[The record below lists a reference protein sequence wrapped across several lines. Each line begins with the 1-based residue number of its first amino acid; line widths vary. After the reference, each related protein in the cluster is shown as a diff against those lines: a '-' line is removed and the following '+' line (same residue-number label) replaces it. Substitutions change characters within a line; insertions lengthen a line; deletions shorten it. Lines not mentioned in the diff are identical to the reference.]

1 MIEYE
6 IPLVCLIFTSLITII
21 FFIKEKIEL
30 EENYYFKHVLIFTL
44 LVNISNFI
52 SHYFASI
59 YLVDTL
65 DSWYTQVFEIMNKI
79 GSWFIVT
86 ITFNVMSYILYI
98 SFEKYRNKFK
108 LYKNINYIILGIV
121 GILILLLD
129 FDVYKI
135 GAITSGKGSAVTLTF
150 SIVFINLIVAFI
162 ISMSQIKKF
171 DKRYYSIYVII
182 PLIIAL
188 GLFIMFHPEFN
199 IYDLILCLLCY
210 LMYFTVENPDLKT
223 IEQLNVAK
231 DQAERANRA
240 KSDFLSSMSHEIRTP
255 LNAIVGLSENLEERA
270 NCPKDMK
277 EDLKDIV
284 SASQTLLEIVGN
296 IMDINKIESEKMEIV
311 EIPYNFKEEVETLA
325 RVGST
330 RIGDK
335 PVELHVNIAEDIPYE
350 LLGDKAHI
358 KQIINNLLTNAIK
371 YTEKGHINLNVKCIN
386 KDDIC
391 KLIITV
397 QDSGRGIK
405 KEDIE
410 KLFTKFER
418 LDIER
423 NSTTEGTG
431 LGLAITKRLVE
442 MMGGKINVQSQY
454 GLGSI
459 FMVNIPQKIS
469 KISKPYKEITTN
481 ENIKSNIDY
490 INKKILIV
498 DDNKLNVKVAR
509 RVTDALNIK
518 KVDECYNGKECLE
531 MVSSN
536 NDYDIILMDIMMPV
550 MNGEEALK
558 KLKEING
565 FNTPVIALTADAV
578 AGSKEKYIKQGFVE
592 YLAKPFNKESLK
604 EKLDK
609 IFNNKEETSEDRWK
623 NVPKYEFGTTMETF
637 DEEIKEETNDSEKI
651 LEDAAIDYKVGLENF
666 GSTEMY
672 KQMLQDWY
680 NEVTEKW
687 DRIVSNKEN
696 MKEYSIDV
704 HSLKS
709 DSKYFGFTEL
719 AKLSLDHELKS
730 KDGDK
735 EYISKHFNELETEYK
750 RILEVVSK
758 YLNKTSK
765 N

>member
-1 MIEYE
+1 MANGY
-6 IPLVCLIFTSLITII
+6 LTIC
-21 FFIKEKIEL
+21 
-30 EENYYFKHVLIFTL
+30 
-44 LVNISNFI
+44 
-52 SHYFASI
+52 
-59 YLVDTL
+59 
-65 DSWYTQVFEIMNKI
+65 
-79 GSWFIVT
+79 
-86 ITFNVMSYILYI
+86 
-98 SFEKYRNKFK
+98 
-108 LYKNINYIILGIV
+108 
-121 GILILLLD
+121 
-129 FDVYKI
+129 
-135 GAITSGKGSAVTLTF
+135 
-150 SIVFINLIVAFI
+150 AFI
-162 ISMSQIKKF
+162 ISSIITYMFIRKKGVENF
-171 DKRYYSIYVII
+171 ETKIFKYMLLINIVESLTTTSIVINAITWNNLLLFKLLNKLDVILVVSWCSLLFYYIYSLNNRNLNAKKITFISNIIVYILALLLDVTIVNENGVLDSYGPLTTLGLVASCVYILGMIIVLLKYKNFKNNEKYIPLYFLIFFLIIVAVCRMII
-182 PLIIAL
+182 PQVNLISIV
-188 GLFIMFHPEFN
+188 FSIVDMIM
-199 IYDLILCLLCY
+199 I
-210 LMYFTVENPDLKT
+210 FTIENPDLKT

-296 IMDINKIESEKMEIV
+296 IMDISKIESEKMEIV
-311 EIPYNFKEEVETLA
+311 EIPYNFKEEVETLV
-325 RVGST
+325 RVSST

-350 LLGDKAHI
+350 LLGDKAHM

-371 YTEKGHINLNVKCIN
+371 YTEKGHVNLNVKCIN
-386 KDDIC
+386 RDDNC
-391 KLIITV
+391 NLIITV

-459 FMVNIPQKIS
+459 FMVNVPQKIS
-469 KISKPYKEITTN
+469 KMSKPYN
-481 ENIKSNIDY
+481 EALNKNDTSNNIDY
-490 INKKILIV
+490 INKKVLIV

-518 KVDECYNGKECLE
+518 KVDECYNGSECLN
-531 MVSSN
+531 MVASN

-558 KLKEING
+558 KLKEIDG

-578 AGSKEKYIKQGFVE
+578 SGSKEKYIKEGFAD
-592 YLAKPFNKESLK
+592 YLAKPFNKDSLK
-604 EKLDK
+604 LKLDK
-609 IFNNKEETSEDRWK
+609 IFNNEKESSEDRWK
-623 NVPKYEFGTTMETF
+623 DVPKYEFGADMKPL
-637 DEEIKEETNDSEKI
+637 DEEVAEEETNDNEKI
-651 LEDAAIDYKVGLENF
+651 LEDANIDYKVGLENF
-666 GSTEMY
+666 GSIEMY
-672 KQMLQDWY
+672 KEMLNDWFK
-680 NEVTEKW
+680 EIDEKW
-687 DRIVSNKEN
+687 NRIVSNKEN
-696 MKEYSIDV
+696 MKEYSVDV

-735 EYISKHFNELETEYK
+735 EYIKKHFDELETEYK
-750 RILEVVSK
+750 RIIDVVSK
-758 YLNKTSK
+758 YLNENK
-765 N
+765 

>member
-1 MIEYE
+1 MANGY
-6 IPLVCLIFTSLITII
+6 LTIC
-21 FFIKEKIEL
+21 
-30 EENYYFKHVLIFTL
+30 
-44 LVNISNFI
+44 
-52 SHYFASI
+52 
-59 YLVDTL
+59 
-65 DSWYTQVFEIMNKI
+65 
-79 GSWFIVT
+79 
-86 ITFNVMSYILYI
+86 
-98 SFEKYRNKFK
+98 
-108 LYKNINYIILGIV
+108 
-121 GILILLLD
+121 
-129 FDVYKI
+129 
-135 GAITSGKGSAVTLTF
+135 
-150 SIVFINLIVAFI
+150 AFI
-162 ISMSQIKKF
+162 ISSIITYMFIRKKGIENFETKIFKYMLLINIVESLTTTSIVVNAITWNNFLLFKLLNKLDVILVVSWCSLLFYYIYSLNNKNQLIKKITI
-171 DKRYYSIYVII
+171 STNIIIYILALLLDVTIVNENGILDSYGTLTSLGLIASCFYILGMVIVLFKYKNFKNNEKYI
-182 PLIIAL
+182 PLYFLIFFLIIVAICRMVIPQVNL
-188 GLFIMFHPEFN
+188 ISIVFSIVDMIM
-199 IYDLILCLLCY
+199 I
-210 LMYFTVENPDLKT
+210 FTIENPDLKT
-223 IEQLNVAK
+223 IEQLNIAK

-296 IMDINKIESEKMEIV
+296 IMDISKIESEKMEIV
-311 EIPYNFKEEVETLA
+311 EIPYDFKEEIETLA
-325 RVGST
+325 RVSST

-350 LLGDKAHI
+350 LLGDKAHM

-386 KDDIC
+386 RDDNC
-391 KLIITV
+391 NLIITV

-431 LGLAITKRLVE
+431 LGLAITKKLVE

-469 KISKPYKEITTN
+469 KMSKPYKDKESKNDTSN
-481 ENIKSNIDY
+481 NIDY
-490 INKKILIV
+490 INKKVLIV

-518 KVDECYNGKECLE
+518 KVDECYNGSECIN
-531 MVSSN
+531 MVASS
-536 NDYDIILMDIMMPV
+536 NDYDLILMDIMMPV

-558 KLKEING
+558 KLKEIDG

-578 AGSKEKYIKQGFVE
+578 AGSKEKYIKEGFAD
-592 YLAKPFNKESLK
+592 YLAKPFNKDGLK

-609 IFNNKEETSEDRWK
+609 IFNNEKETSEDRWK
-623 NVPKYEFGTTMETF
+623 DVPKYEFGANMKPL
-637 DEEIKEETNDSEKI
+637 EEEVKEETNDNEKI
-651 LEDAAIDYKVGLENF
+651 LEEANINYKVGLENF
-666 GSTEMY
+666 GSIEMY
-672 KQMLQDWY
+672 KEMLNDWFK
-680 NEVTEKW
+680 EIDEKW
-687 DRIVSNKEN
+687 NRIVSNREN
-696 MKEYSIDV
+696 MKEYSVDV

-719 AKLSLDHELKS
+719 AKLSLNHELKS

-735 EYISKHFNELETEYK
+735 SYVKEHFNELETEYK
-750 RILEVVSK
+750 RIIDVVSK
-758 YLNKTSK
+758 YLKENK
-765 N
+765 

>member
-1 MIEYE
+1 MANGY
-6 IPLVCLIFTSLITII
+6 LTIC
-21 FFIKEKIEL
+21 
-30 EENYYFKHVLIFTL
+30 
-44 LVNISNFI
+44 
-52 SHYFASI
+52 
-59 YLVDTL
+59 
-65 DSWYTQVFEIMNKI
+65 
-79 GSWFIVT
+79 
-86 ITFNVMSYILYI
+86 
-98 SFEKYRNKFK
+98 
-108 LYKNINYIILGIV
+108 
-121 GILILLLD
+121 
-129 FDVYKI
+129 
-135 GAITSGKGSAVTLTF
+135 
-150 SIVFINLIVAFI
+150 AFI
-162 ISMSQIKKF
+162 ISSIITYMFIRKKGIENFETKIFKYMLLINIVESLTTTSIVVNAITWNNLPLFKLLNKLDVILVVSWCSLLFYYIYSLNNKNQLIKKIII
-171 DKRYYSIYVII
+171 RTNIIIYILALLLDVTIVNENGILDSYGPLTSLGLIASCIYILGMIVVLLKYKNFKNNEKYI
-182 PLIIAL
+182 PLYFLIFFLIVVAICRMVIPKVNL
-188 GLFIMFHPEFN
+188 ISIVFSIVDMIM
-199 IYDLILCLLCY
+199 I
-210 LMYFTVENPDLKT
+210 FTIENPDLKT
-223 IEQLNVAK
+223 IEQLNIAK

-558 KLKEING
+558 KLKEIDG

-578 AGSKEKYIKQGFVE
+578 AGSKEKYIKQGFVD

-623 NVPKYEFGTTMETF
+623 NVPKYEFGTTMKTL

-651 LEDAAIDYKVGLENF
+651 LEDAAIDYKLGLENF

-709 DSKYFGFTEL
+709 DSKYFGFTDL

>member
-1 MIEYE
+1 MGGILLPAGSVFFSILLCFAYFLKRRYPLIENKIFSGMIIVSVIDSIIVTTLQLIASSHEISSITNVISMLNKIDFILLILFLNGILIYMLFIVNNYE
-6 IPLVCLIFTSLITII
+6 EEKSYRIIKGFALLDIIFAIIIAFLNVNVISMGNNYSVDGSAVIFTYLVCGTYAFLSILIA
-21 FFIKEKIEL
+21 
-30 EENYYFKHVLIFTL
+30 L
-44 LVNISNFI
+44 LNIRK
-52 SHYFASI
+52 A
-59 YLVDTL
+59 DRR
-65 DSWYTQVFEIMNKI
+65 
-79 GSWFIVT
+79 
-86 ITFNVMSYILYI
+86 YIPV
-98 SFEKYRNKFK
+98 
-108 LYKNINYIILGIV
+108 LGIV
-121 GILILLLD
+121 ILAIILMILFSLNPYLI
-129 FDVYKI
+129 VI
-135 GAITSGKGSAVTLTF
+135 SISLTF
-150 SIVFINLIVAFI
+150 
-162 ISMSQIKKF
+162 F
-171 DKRYYSIYVII
+171 D
-182 PLIIAL
+182 
-188 GLFIMFHPEFN
+188 
-199 IYDLILCLLCY
+199 Y
-210 LMYFTVENPDLKT
+210 LMYFTIENPDIRI

-296 IMDINKIESEKMEIV
+296 IMDISKIESEKMEIV

-325 RVGST
+325 RVSST

-350 LLGDKAHI
+350 LLGDKAHM

-371 YTEKGHINLNVKCIN
+371 YTEKGHVNLNVKCIN
-386 KDDIC
+386 RDDNC
-391 KLIITV
+391 NLIITV

-459 FMVNIPQKIS
+459 FMVNVPQKIS
-469 KISKPYKEITTN
+469 KMSKPYNEI
-481 ENIKSNIDY
+481 SNKNDTSNNVDY
-490 INKKILIV
+490 ISKKVLIV

-509 RVTDALNIK
+509 RVTAALNIK
-518 KVDECYNGKECLE
+518 KVDECYNGSECLN
-531 MVSSN
+531 MVASN

-558 KLKEING
+558 KLKEIDG

-578 AGSKEKYIKQGFVE
+578 SGSKEKYIKEGFAD
-592 YLAKPFNKESLK
+592 YLAKPFNKDSLK
-604 EKLDK
+604 LKLDK
-609 IFNNKEETSEDRWK
+609 IFNNEKESSEDKWK
-623 NVPKYEFGTTMETF
+623 DVPKYEFGADMKPL
-637 DEEIKEETNDSEKI
+637 EEEVTKEETNDDEKI
-651 LEDAAIDYKVGLENF
+651 LEDANIDYKVGLENF
-666 GSTEMY
+666 GSMEMY
-672 KQMLQDWY
+672 KEMLNDWFK
-680 NEVTEKW
+680 EIDEKW
-687 DRIVSNKEN
+687 NRIVSNKEN
-696 MKEYSIDV
+696 MKEYSVDV

-735 EYISKHFNELETEYK
+735 EYVKKHFDELENEYK
-750 RILEVVSK
+750 RIIDVVSK
-758 YLNKTSK
+758 YLNENK
-765 N
+765 

>member
-1 MIEYE
+1 MTSIYFT
-6 IPLVCLIFTSLITII
+6 ISGFFCIILLIILFFSKERINSKETKLYGLMLISSLIDVTLVIIELVLTGYFYNENTIIIVSILNKIDFIHYIVWPTMLFLYTFHITYSNIEKYAKLKGLLIILDI
-21 FFIKEKIEL
+21 FFIVLEFIFPIEIIKD
-30 EENYYFKHVLIFTL
+30 N
-44 LVNISNFI
+44 
-52 SHYFASI
+52 
-59 YLVDTL
+59 
-65 DSWYTQVFEIMNKI
+65 
-79 GSWFIVT
+79 
-86 ITFNVMSYILYI
+86 NVMGVTG
-98 SFEKYRNKFK
+98 
-108 LYKNINYIILGIV
+108 LG
-121 GILILLLD
+121 
-129 FDVYKI
+129 
-135 GAITSGKGSAVTLTF
+135 
-150 SIVFINLIVAFI
+150 
-162 ISMSQIKKF
+162 SQF
-171 DKRYYSIYVII
+171 TY
-182 PLIIAL
+182 IIAL
-188 GLFIMFHPEFN
+188 LYLVIMIIMLLIN
-199 IYDLILCLLCY
+199 IKKIAQKKYAPIYVLILMGIIAVIVRAINPTLIVIPAIVVYIDLI
-210 LMYFTVENPDLKT
+210 MYFTIENPDIKT

-296 IMDINKIESEKMEIV
+296 IMDISKIESEKMEIV

-325 RVGST
+325 RVSST

-335 PVELHVNIAEDIPYE
+335 PVELHTNIAEDIPYE
-350 LLGDKAHI
+350 LLGDKAHM

-386 KDDIC
+386 KDDTC

-418 LDIER
+418 LDVER

-469 KISKPYKEITTN
+469 KMSKPYKENTSKNDTSN
-481 ENIKSNIDY
+481 NIDY

-518 KVDECYNGKECLE
+518 KVDECYNGSECIN
-531 MVSSN
+531 MVASN

-578 AGSKEKYIKQGFVE
+578 AGSKEKYIKEGFAD
-592 YLAKPFNKESLK
+592 YLAKPFNKDGLK

-609 IFNNKEETSEDRWK
+609 IFNNEKESSEDRWRD
-623 NVPKYEFGTTMETF
+623 VPKYEFGAEMKPL
-637 DEEIKEETNDSEKI
+637 DEEEKEETNNNEKI
-651 LEDAAIDYKVGLENF
+651 LEDANIDYKVGLENF
-666 GSTEMY
+666 GSIEMY
-672 KQMLQDWY
+672 KEMLNDWFKEI
-680 NEVTEKW
+680 NEKW
-687 DRIVSNKEN
+687 NRIVSNKEN
-696 MKEYSIDV
+696 MKEYSVDV

-735 EYISKHFNELETEYK
+735 DYVKEHFNELEAEYK
-750 RILEVVSK
+750 RIIDVVSK
-758 YLNKTSK
+758 YIKENK
-765 N
+765 

>member
-1 MIEYE
+1 MGGILLPAGSVFFSILLCFAYFLKKRYPLIENKIFSGMIIVSVIDSIIVTTLQLIASSYE
-6 IPLVCLIFTSLITII
+6 ISSIINVISILNKIDFILLILFLNGILIYMLFIVNNYKKEKNYKIIKGFVLLDIIFVIIIAFLNVNVISMENNYSVDGSAVIFTYIVCGTYAFLSILIAILN
-21 FFIKEKIEL
+21 IKKAD
-30 EENYYFKHVLIFTL
+30 KR
-44 LVNISNFI
+44 
-52 SHYFASI
+52 
-59 YLVDTL
+59 
-65 DSWYTQVFEIMNKI
+65 
-79 GSWFIVT
+79 
-86 ITFNVMSYILYI
+86 YIPV
-98 SFEKYRNKFK
+98 
-108 LYKNINYIILGIV
+108 LGIV
-121 GILILLLD
+121 ILAIILMILFSLNPYLI
-129 FDVYKI
+129 VI
-135 GAITSGKGSAVTLTF
+135 SISLTF
-150 SIVFINLIVAFI
+150 
-162 ISMSQIKKF
+162 F
-171 DKRYYSIYVII
+171 D
-182 PLIIAL
+182 
-188 GLFIMFHPEFN
+188 
-199 IYDLILCLLCY
+199 Y
-210 LMYFTVENPDLKT
+210 LMYFTIENPDLKT

-277 EDLKDIV
+277 DDLKDIV

-296 IMDINKIESEKMEIV
+296 IMDISKIESEKMEIV

-325 RVGST
+325 RVSST

-350 LLGDKAHI
+350 LLGDKAHM

-371 YTEKGHINLNVKCIN
+371 YTEKGHINLNIKCIN
-386 KDDIC
+386 KEDTC
-391 KLIITV
+391 RLIITV

-418 LDIER
+418 LDVER

-469 KISKPYKEITTN
+469 KISKPYKEITTS
-481 ENIKSNIDY
+481 EDIKNNVDY

-550 MNGEEALK
+550 MNGEEALN

-578 AGSKEKYIKQGFVE
+578 AGSKEKYIKQGFAD
-592 YLAKPFNKESLK
+592 YLAKPFNKENLK

-609 IFNNKEETSEDRWK
+609 IFNKKEETSEDRWK
-623 NVPKYEFGTTMETF
+623 NVPKYEFGTTMETL
-637 DEEIKEETNDSEKI
+637 DEEIKEEINDNEKI
-651 LEDAAIDYKVGLENF
+651 LEDADIDYKIGLENF

>member
-1 MIEYE
+1 MANGY
-6 IPLVCLIFTSLITII
+6 LTIC
-21 FFIKEKIEL
+21 
-30 EENYYFKHVLIFTL
+30 
-44 LVNISNFI
+44 
-52 SHYFASI
+52 
-59 YLVDTL
+59 
-65 DSWYTQVFEIMNKI
+65 
-79 GSWFIVT
+79 
-86 ITFNVMSYILYI
+86 
-98 SFEKYRNKFK
+98 
-108 LYKNINYIILGIV
+108 
-121 GILILLLD
+121 
-129 FDVYKI
+129 
-135 GAITSGKGSAVTLTF
+135 
-150 SIVFINLIVAFI
+150 AFI
-162 ISMSQIKKF
+162 ISSIITYMFIRKKGIENFETKIFKYMLLINIVESLTTTSIVVNAITWNNLPLFKLLNKLDVILVVSWCSLLFYYIYSLNNKNQLIKKIII
-171 DKRYYSIYVII
+171 RTNIIIYILALLLDVTIVNENGILDSYGPLTSLGLIASCIYILGMIVVLLKYKNFKNNEKYI
-182 PLIIAL
+182 PLYFLIFFL
-188 GLFIMFHPEFN
+188 IMVAICRMVIPKVN
-199 IYDLILCLLCY
+199 LISIVFSIVD
-210 LMYFTVENPDLKT
+210 MIMIFTIENPDLKT
-223 IEQLNVAK
+223 IEQLNIAK

-498 DDNKLNVKVAR
+498 DDNKLNIKVAR

-623 NVPKYEFGTTMETF
+623 NVPKYEFGTTMKTL

-651 LEDAAIDYKVGLENF
+651 LEDAAIDYKLGLENF

-750 RILEVVSK
+750 RVLEVVSK

>member
-1 MIEYE
+1 MANGY
-6 IPLVCLIFTSLITII
+6 LTIC
-21 FFIKEKIEL
+21 
-30 EENYYFKHVLIFTL
+30 
-44 LVNISNFI
+44 
-52 SHYFASI
+52 
-59 YLVDTL
+59 
-65 DSWYTQVFEIMNKI
+65 
-79 GSWFIVT
+79 
-86 ITFNVMSYILYI
+86 
-98 SFEKYRNKFK
+98 
-108 LYKNINYIILGIV
+108 
-121 GILILLLD
+121 
-129 FDVYKI
+129 
-135 GAITSGKGSAVTLTF
+135 
-150 SIVFINLIVAFI
+150 AFI
-162 ISMSQIKKF
+162 ISSIITYMFIRKKGVENF
-171 DKRYYSIYVII
+171 ETKIFKYMLLINIVESLTTTSIVINAITWNNLLLFKLLNKLDVILVVSWCSLLFYYIYSLNNRNLNAKKITFISNIIVYILALLLDVTIVNENGVLDSYGPLTTLGLVASCVYILGMIIVLLKYKNFKNNEKYIPLYFLIFFLIIVAVCRMII
-182 PLIIAL
+182 PQVNLISIV
-188 GLFIMFHPEFN
+188 FSIVDMIM
-199 IYDLILCLLCY
+199 I
-210 LMYFTVENPDLKT
+210 FTIENPDLKT

-296 IMDINKIESEKMEIV
+296 IMDISKIESEKMEIV
-311 EIPYNFKEEVETLA
+311 EIPYNFKEEVETLV
-325 RVGST
+325 RVSST

-350 LLGDKAHI
+350 LLGDKAHM

-371 YTEKGHINLNVKCIN
+371 YTEKGHVNLNVKCIN
-386 KDDIC
+386 RDDNC
-391 KLIITV
+391 NLIITV

-459 FMVNIPQKIS
+459 FMVNVPQKIS
-469 KISKPYKEITTN
+469 KMSKPYVDN
-481 ENIKSNIDY
+481 MSKSDTSNNIDY
-490 INKKILIV
+490 INKKVLIV

-518 KVDECYNGKECLE
+518 KVDECYNGSECLN
-531 MVSSN
+531 MVASN

-558 KLKEING
+558 KLKEIDG

-578 AGSKEKYIKQGFVE
+578 SGSKEKYIKEGFAD
-592 YLAKPFNKESLK
+592 YLAKPFNKDSLK
-604 EKLDK
+604 LKLDK
-609 IFNNKEETSEDRWK
+609 IFNNEKESSEDRWK
-623 NVPKYEFGTTMETF
+623 DVPKYEFGADMKPL
-637 DEEIKEETNDSEKI
+637 DEEVAEEETNDNEKI
-651 LEDAAIDYKVGLENF
+651 LEDANIDYKVGLENF
-666 GSTEMY
+666 GSIEMY
-672 KQMLQDWY
+672 KEMLNDWFK
-680 NEVTEKW
+680 EIDEKW
-687 DRIVSNKEN
+687 NRIVSNKEN
-696 MKEYSIDV
+696 MKEYSVDV

-735 EYISKHFNELETEYK
+735 EYVKKHFDELENEYK
-750 RILEVVSK
+750 RIIDVVSK
-758 YLNKTSK
+758 YLNENK
-765 N
+765 

>member
-1 MIEYE
+1 MANGY
-6 IPLVCLIFTSLITII
+6 LTIC
-21 FFIKEKIEL
+21 
-30 EENYYFKHVLIFTL
+30 
-44 LVNISNFI
+44 
-52 SHYFASI
+52 
-59 YLVDTL
+59 
-65 DSWYTQVFEIMNKI
+65 
-79 GSWFIVT
+79 
-86 ITFNVMSYILYI
+86 
-98 SFEKYRNKFK
+98 
-108 LYKNINYIILGIV
+108 
-121 GILILLLD
+121 
-129 FDVYKI
+129 
-135 GAITSGKGSAVTLTF
+135 
-150 SIVFINLIVAFI
+150 AFI
-162 ISMSQIKKF
+162 ISSIITYMFIRKKGIENFETKIFKYMLLINIVESLTTTSIVVNAITWNNLPLFKLLNKLDVILVVSWCSLLFYYIYSLNNKNQLIKKIII
-171 DKRYYSIYVII
+171 RTNIIIYILALLLDVTIVNENGILDSYGPLTSLGLIASCIYILGMIVVLLKYKNFKNNEKYI
-182 PLIIAL
+182 PLYFLIFFLIVVAICRMVIPKVNL
-188 GLFIMFHPEFN
+188 ISIVFSIVDMIM
-199 IYDLILCLLCY
+199 I
-210 LMYFTVENPDLKT
+210 FTIENPDLKT
-223 IEQLNVAK
+223 IEQLNIAK

-623 NVPKYEFGTTMETF
+623 NVPKYEFGTTMKTL

-687 DRIVSNKEN
+687 DRIISNKEN

>member
-1 MIEYE
+1 MANGY
-6 IPLVCLIFTSLITII
+6 LTIC
-21 FFIKEKIEL
+21 
-30 EENYYFKHVLIFTL
+30 
-44 LVNISNFI
+44 
-52 SHYFASI
+52 
-59 YLVDTL
+59 
-65 DSWYTQVFEIMNKI
+65 
-79 GSWFIVT
+79 
-86 ITFNVMSYILYI
+86 
-98 SFEKYRNKFK
+98 
-108 LYKNINYIILGIV
+108 
-121 GILILLLD
+121 
-129 FDVYKI
+129 
-135 GAITSGKGSAVTLTF
+135 
-150 SIVFINLIVAFI
+150 AFI
-162 ISMSQIKKF
+162 ISSIITYMFIRKKGIENFETKIFKYMLLINIVESLTTTSIVVNAITWNNLPLFKLLNKLDVILVVSWCSLLFYYIYSLNNKNQLIKKIII
-171 DKRYYSIYVII
+171 RTNIIIYILALLLDVTIVNENGILDSYGPLTSLGLIASCIYILGMIVVLLKYKNFKNNEKYI
-182 PLIIAL
+182 PLYFLIFFLIVVAICRMVIPKVNL
-188 GLFIMFHPEFN
+188 ISIVFSIVDMIM
-199 IYDLILCLLCY
+199 I
-210 LMYFTVENPDLKT
+210 FTIENPDLKT

-578 AGSKEKYIKQGFVE
+578 AGSKEKYIKQGFVD

-623 NVPKYEFGTTMETF
+623 NVPKYEFGTTMKTL

-651 LEDAAIDYKVGLENF
+651 LEDAAIDYKLGLENF

-709 DSKYFGFTEL
+709 DSKYFGFTDL

>member
-1 MIEYE
+1 MANVY
-6 IPLVCLIFTSLITII
+6 LTIC
-21 FFIKEKIEL
+21 
-30 EENYYFKHVLIFTL
+30 
-44 LVNISNFI
+44 
-52 SHYFASI
+52 
-59 YLVDTL
+59 
-65 DSWYTQVFEIMNKI
+65 
-79 GSWFIVT
+79 
-86 ITFNVMSYILYI
+86 
-98 SFEKYRNKFK
+98 
-108 LYKNINYIILGIV
+108 
-121 GILILLLD
+121 
-129 FDVYKI
+129 
-135 GAITSGKGSAVTLTF
+135 
-150 SIVFINLIVAFI
+150 AFI
-162 ISMSQIKKF
+162 ISSIITYMFIRKKGIENFETKIFKYMLLINIVESLTTTSIVVNAITWNNFLLFKLLNKLDVILVVSWCSLLFYYIYSLNNKNQLIKKITI
-171 DKRYYSIYVII
+171 STNIIIYILALLLDVTIVNENGILDSYGPLTNLGLIASCFYILGMVIVLFKYKNFKNNEKYI
-182 PLIIAL
+182 PLYFLIFFLIIVAICRMVIPQVNL
-188 GLFIMFHPEFN
+188 ISIVFSIVDMIM
-199 IYDLILCLLCY
+199 I
-210 LMYFTVENPDLKT
+210 FTIENPDLKT
-223 IEQLNVAK
+223 IEQLNIAK

-296 IMDINKIESEKMEIV
+296 IMDISKIESEKMEIV
-311 EIPYNFKEEVETLA
+311 EIPYDFKEEIETLA
-325 RVGST
+325 RVSST

-350 LLGDKAHI
+350 LLGDKAHM

-386 KDDIC
+386 RDDNC
-391 KLIITV
+391 NLIITV

-431 LGLAITKRLVE
+431 LGLAITKKLVE

-469 KISKPYKEITTN
+469 KMSKPYKDKESKNDTSN
-481 ENIKSNIDY
+481 NIDY
-490 INKKILIV
+490 INKKVLIV

-518 KVDECYNGKECLE
+518 KVDECYNGSECIN
-531 MVSSN
+531 MVASS
-536 NDYDIILMDIMMPV
+536 NDYDLILMDIMMPV

-558 KLKEING
+558 KLREIDG

-578 AGSKEKYIKQGFVE
+578 AGSKEKYIKEGFAD
-592 YLAKPFNKESLK
+592 YLAKPFNKDGLK

-609 IFNNKEETSEDRWK
+609 IFNNEKETSEDRWK
-623 NVPKYEFGTTMETF
+623 DVPKYEFGANMKPL
-637 DEEIKEETNDSEKI
+637 EEEVKEETNDNEKI
-651 LEDAAIDYKVGLENF
+651 LEEANINYKVGLENF
-666 GSTEMY
+666 GSIEMY
-672 KQMLQDWY
+672 KEMLNDWFK
-680 NEVTEKW
+680 EIDEKW
-687 DRIVSNKEN
+687 NRIVSNKEN
-696 MKEYSIDV
+696 MKEYSVDV

-719 AKLSLDHELKS
+719 AKLSLNHELKS
-730 KDGDK
+730 KEGDK
-735 EYISKHFNELETEYK
+735 SYVKEHFNELETEYK
-750 RILEVVSK
+750 RIIDVVSK
-758 YLNKTSK
+758 YLKENK
-765 N
+765 

>member
-1 MIEYE
+1 MANGYLTICAVIISSIITYMFIRKKGIENFETKIFKYMLLINIVE
-6 IPLVCLIFTSLITII
+6 SLTTTSIVVNAITWNNLLLFKLLNKLDVILVVSWCSLLFYYIYSLNNKNQLIKKITIS
-21 FFIKEKIEL
+21 
-30 EENYYFKHVLIFTL
+30 T
-44 LVNISNFI
+44 NII
-52 SHYFASI
+52 I
-59 YLVDTL
+59 
-65 DSWYTQVFEIMNKI
+65 
-79 GSWFIVT
+79 
-86 ITFNVMSYILYI
+86 YILA
-98 SFEKYRNKFK
+98 
-108 LYKNINYIILGIV
+108 
-121 GILILLLD
+121 LLLD
-129 FDVYKI
+129 VTIVNENGVLDSYGPLTSLGLIASCIYILGMIIVLLKYKNFKNNEKYI
-135 GAITSGKGSAVTLTF
+135 PLYFLIFFLIVVAICRMIIPQVNLISIVF
-150 SIVFINLIVAFI
+150 SIVD
-162 ISMSQIKKF
+162 M
-171 DKRYYSIYVII
+171 
-182 PLIIAL
+182 
-188 GLFIMFHPEFN
+188 IM
-199 IYDLILCLLCY
+199 
-210 LMYFTVENPDLKT
+210 MFTIENPDIKT

-296 IMDINKIESEKMEIV
+296 IMDISKIESEKMEIV

-325 RVGST
+325 RVSST

-350 LLGDKAHI
+350 LLGDKAHM

-386 KDDIC
+386 REDNC
-391 KLIITV
+391 NLIITV

-418 LDIER
+418 LDVER

-469 KISKPYKEITTN
+469 KMSKPYEDN
-481 ENIKSNIDY
+481 MSKSDTSNNIDY
-490 INKKILIV
+490 INKKVLIV

-518 KVDECYNGKECLE
+518 KVDECYNGSECLN
-531 MVSSN
+531 MVASN

-558 KLKEING
+558 KLKEIDG

-578 AGSKEKYIKQGFVE
+578 SGSKEKYIKEGFAD
-592 YLAKPFNKESLK
+592 YLAKPFNKDSLK
-604 EKLDK
+604 LKLDK
-609 IFNNKEETSEDRWK
+609 IFNNEKESSEDRWK
-623 NVPKYEFGTTMETF
+623 DVPKYEFGADMKPL
-637 DEEIKEETNDSEKI
+637 EEEVTEEETNDEEKV
-651 LEDAAIDYKVGLENF
+651 LEEANIDYKVGLENF
-666 GSTEMY
+666 GSIEMY
-672 KQMLQDWY
+672 KEMLNDWFK
-680 NEVTEKW
+680 EIDEKW
-687 DRIVSNKEN
+687 NRIVSNKEN
-696 MKEYSIDV
+696 MKEYSVDV

-735 EYISKHFNELETEYK
+735 EYVKKHFDELENEYK
-750 RILEVVSK
+750 RIIDVVSK
-758 YLNKTSK
+758 YLNENK
-765 N
+765 

>member
-1 MIEYE
+1 MANGY
-6 IPLVCLIFTSLITII
+6 LTIC
-21 FFIKEKIEL
+21 
-30 EENYYFKHVLIFTL
+30 
-44 LVNISNFI
+44 
-52 SHYFASI
+52 
-59 YLVDTL
+59 
-65 DSWYTQVFEIMNKI
+65 
-79 GSWFIVT
+79 
-86 ITFNVMSYILYI
+86 
-98 SFEKYRNKFK
+98 
-108 LYKNINYIILGIV
+108 
-121 GILILLLD
+121 
-129 FDVYKI
+129 
-135 GAITSGKGSAVTLTF
+135 
-150 SIVFINLIVAFI
+150 AFI
-162 ISMSQIKKF
+162 ISSIITYMFIRKKGIENFETKIFKYMLLINIVESLTTISIVVNAITWNNFLLFKLLNKLDVILVVSWCSLLFYYIYSLNNKNQLIKKITI
-171 DKRYYSIYVII
+171 STNIIIYILALLLDVTIVNENGILDSYGPLTNLGLIASCFYILGMVIVLFKYKNFKNNEKYI
-182 PLIIAL
+182 PLYFLIFFLIIVAICRMVIPQVNL
-188 GLFIMFHPEFN
+188 ISIVFSIVDMIM
-199 IYDLILCLLCY
+199 I
-210 LMYFTVENPDLKT
+210 FTIENPDLKT
-223 IEQLNVAK
+223 IEQLNIAK

-296 IMDINKIESEKMEIV
+296 IMDISKIESEKMEIV
-311 EIPYNFKEEVETLA
+311 EIPYDFKEEIETLA
-325 RVGST
+325 RVSST

-350 LLGDKAHI
+350 LLGDKAHM

-386 KDDIC
+386 RDDNC
-391 KLIITV
+391 NLIITV

-431 LGLAITKRLVE
+431 LGLAITKKLVE

-469 KISKPYKEITTN
+469 KMSKPYKDKESKNDTSN
-481 ENIKSNIDY
+481 NIDY
-490 INKKILIV
+490 INKKVLIV

-518 KVDECYNGKECLE
+518 KVDECYNGSECIN
-531 MVSSN
+531 MVASS
-536 NDYDIILMDIMMPV
+536 NDYDLILMDIMMPV

-558 KLKEING
+558 KLREIDG

-578 AGSKEKYIKQGFVE
+578 AGSKEKYIKEGFAD
-592 YLAKPFNKESLK
+592 YLAKPFNKDGLK

-609 IFNNKEETSEDRWK
+609 IFNNEKETSEDRWK
-623 NVPKYEFGTTMETF
+623 DVPKYEFGANMKPL
-637 DEEIKEETNDSEKI
+637 EEEVKEETNDNEKI
-651 LEDAAIDYKVGLENF
+651 LEEANINYKVGLENF
-666 GSTEMY
+666 GSIEMY
-672 KQMLQDWY
+672 KEMLNDWFK
-680 NEVTEKW
+680 EIDEKW
-687 DRIVSNKEN
+687 NRIVSNREN
-696 MKEYSIDV
+696 MKEYSVDV

-719 AKLSLDHELKS
+719 AKLSLNHELKS

-735 EYISKHFNELETEYK
+735 SYVKEHFNELETEYK
-750 RILEVVSK
+750 RIIDVVSK
-758 YLNKTSK
+758 YLKENK
-765 N
+765 

>member
-1 MIEYE
+1 MANGY
-6 IPLVCLIFTSLITII
+6 LTIC
-21 FFIKEKIEL
+21 
-30 EENYYFKHVLIFTL
+30 
-44 LVNISNFI
+44 
-52 SHYFASI
+52 
-59 YLVDTL
+59 
-65 DSWYTQVFEIMNKI
+65 
-79 GSWFIVT
+79 
-86 ITFNVMSYILYI
+86 
-98 SFEKYRNKFK
+98 
-108 LYKNINYIILGIV
+108 
-121 GILILLLD
+121 
-129 FDVYKI
+129 
-135 GAITSGKGSAVTLTF
+135 
-150 SIVFINLIVAFI
+150 AFI
-162 ISMSQIKKF
+162 ISSIITYMFIRKKGIENFETKIFKYMLLINIVESLTTTSIVVNAITWNNLPLFKLLNKLDVILVVSWCSLLFYYIYSLNNKNQLIKKIII
-171 DKRYYSIYVII
+171 RTNIIIYILALLLDVTIVNENGILDSYGPLTSLGLIASCIYILGMIVVLLKYKNFKNNEKYI
-182 PLIIAL
+182 PLYFLIFFLIVVAICRMVIPKVNL
-188 GLFIMFHPEFN
+188 ISIVFSIVDMIM
-199 IYDLILCLLCY
+199 I
-210 LMYFTVENPDLKT
+210 FTIENPDLKT
-223 IEQLNVAK
+223 IEQLNIAK

-498 DDNKLNVKVAR
+498 DDNKLNIKVAR

-623 NVPKYEFGTTMETF
+623 NVPKYEFGTTMETL
-637 DEEIKEETNDSEKI
+637 DEEIKEETNDNEKI
-651 LEDAAIDYKVGLENF
+651 LEDADIDYKIGLENF

>member
-1 MIEYE
+1 MANGY
-6 IPLVCLIFTSLITII
+6 LTIC
-21 FFIKEKIEL
+21 
-30 EENYYFKHVLIFTL
+30 
-44 LVNISNFI
+44 
-52 SHYFASI
+52 
-59 YLVDTL
+59 
-65 DSWYTQVFEIMNKI
+65 
-79 GSWFIVT
+79 
-86 ITFNVMSYILYI
+86 
-98 SFEKYRNKFK
+98 
-108 LYKNINYIILGIV
+108 
-121 GILILLLD
+121 
-129 FDVYKI
+129 
-135 GAITSGKGSAVTLTF
+135 
-150 SIVFINLIVAFI
+150 AFI
-162 ISMSQIKKF
+162 ISSIITYMFIRKKGVENF
-171 DKRYYSIYVII
+171 ETKIFKYMLLINIVESLTTTSIVINAITWNNLLLFKLLNKIDVILVVSWCSLLFYYIYSLNNRNPNAKKITFISNIIVYILALLLDVTIVNENGVLDSYGPLTTLGLAASCVYILGMIIVLLKYKNFKNNEKYIPLYFLIFFLIIVAVCRMII
-182 PLIIAL
+182 PQVNLVSIVFSIVDM
-188 GLFIMFHPEFN
+188 IM
-199 IYDLILCLLCY
+199 I
-210 LMYFTVENPDLKT
+210 FTIENPDLKT

-296 IMDINKIESEKMEIV
+296 IMDISKIESEKMEIV

-325 RVGST
+325 RVSST

-335 PVELHVNIAEDIPYE
+335 PIELHVNIAEDIPYE
-350 LLGDKAHI
+350 LLGDKAHM

-371 YTEKGHINLNVKCIN
+371 YTEKGHVNLNVKCIN
-386 KDDIC
+386 RDDNC
-391 KLIITV
+391 NLIITV

-459 FMVNIPQKIS
+459 FMVNVPQKIS
-469 KISKPYKEITTN
+469 KMSKPYNEIINKNDT
-481 ENIKSNIDY
+481 SNNVDY
-490 INKKILIV
+490 ISKKVLIV

-509 RVTDALNIK
+509 RVIDALNIK
-518 KVDECYNGKECLE
+518 KVDECYNGSECLN
-531 MVSSN
+531 MVASN

-558 KLKEING
+558 KLKEIDG

-578 AGSKEKYIKQGFVE
+578 SGSKEKYIKEGFTD
-592 YLAKPFNKESLK
+592 YLAKPFNKDSLK
-604 EKLDK
+604 LKLDK
-609 IFNNKEETSEDRWK
+609 IFNNEKESSEDRWK
-623 NVPKYEFGTTMETF
+623 DIPKYEFGADMKPL
-637 DEEIKEETNDSEKI
+637 EEEVTEEQTNDEEKI
-651 LEDAAIDYKVGLENF
+651 LEDANIDYKIGLENF
-666 GSTEMY
+666 GSMEMY
-672 KQMLQDWY
+672 KEMLNDWFK
-680 NEVTEKW
+680 EIDEKW
-687 DRIVSNKEN
+687 NRIVSNKEN
-696 MKEYSIDV
+696 MKEYSVDV

-735 EYISKHFNELETEYK
+735 EYIKKHFDELETEYK
-750 RILEVVSK
+750 RIIDVVSK
-758 YLNKTSK
+758 YLKENK
-765 N
+765 

>member
-1 MIEYE
+1 MGGILL
-6 IPLVCLIFTSLITII
+6 PACSI
-21 FFIKEKIEL
+21 FFSILLCFAYFLKKRYPIIE
-30 EENYYFKHVLIFTL
+30 
-44 LVNISNFI
+44 
-52 SHYFASI
+52 
-59 YLVDTL
+59 
-65 DSWYTQVFEIMNKI
+65 NKI
-79 GSWFIVT
+79 YSGMIIVSVVDSIIVT
-86 ITFNVMSYILYI
+86 ILQLMANYYEISSITRIISVLNKIDFVLLILFLNGILIYMLFIVNKYDEVKSYKIIKGFILLDIFFAILI
-98 SFEKYRNKFK
+98 SFLKVDIISIDNNYSVEGSAVIFTYIVCGIYAF
-108 LYKNINYIILGIV
+108 LSISIALLNIKKADKRYIPILGIV
-121 GILILLLD
+121 ILAIILMILFSFNPYL
-129 FDVYKI
+129 I
-135 GAITSGKGSAVTLTF
+135 IISISLTF
-150 SIVFINLIVAFI
+150 
-162 ISMSQIKKF
+162 F
-171 DKRYYSIYVII
+171 D
-182 PLIIAL
+182 
-188 GLFIMFHPEFN
+188 
-199 IYDLILCLLCY
+199 Y
-210 LMYFTVENPDLKT
+210 LMYFTIENPDLKT

-277 EDLKDIV
+277 DDLKDIV

-296 IMDINKIESEKMEIV
+296 IMDISKIESEKMEIV

-350 LLGDKAHI
+350 FLGDKAHI

-371 YTEKGHINLNVKCIN
+371 YTEKGHVNLNVKCIN
-386 KDDIC
+386 RDDNC
-391 KLIITV
+391 NLIITV

-459 FMVNIPQKIS
+459 FMVNVPQKIS
-469 KISKPYKEITTN
+469 KMSKPYNEITNKNDT
-481 ENIKSNIDY
+481 SNNVDY
-490 INKKILIV
+490 ISKKVLIV

-509 RVTDALNIK
+509 RVTAALNIK
-518 KVDECYNGKECLE
+518 KVDECYNGSECLN
-531 MVSSN
+531 MVASN

-558 KLKEING
+558 KLKEIDG

-578 AGSKEKYIKQGFVE
+578 SGSKEKYIKEGFAD
-592 YLAKPFNKESLK
+592 YLAKPFNKDSLK
-604 EKLDK
+604 LKLDK
-609 IFNNKEETSEDRWK
+609 IFNNEKESSEDKWK
-623 NVPKYEFGTTMETF
+623 DVPKYEFGADMKPL
-637 DEEIKEETNDSEKI
+637 EEEVTKEETNDDEKI
-651 LEDAAIDYKVGLENF
+651 LEDANIDYKVGLESF
-666 GSTEMY
+666 GSMEMY
-672 KQMLQDWY
+672 KEMLNDWFK
-680 NEVTEKW
+680 EIDEKW
-687 DRIVSNKEN
+687 NRIVSNKEN
-696 MKEYSIDV
+696 MKEYSVDV

-735 EYISKHFNELETEYK
+735 EYVKKHFDELENEYK
-750 RILEVVSK
+750 RIIDVVSK
-758 YLNKTSK
+758 YLNENK
-765 N
+765 

>member
-1 MIEYE
+1 MANGY
-6 IPLVCLIFTSLITII
+6 LTIC
-21 FFIKEKIEL
+21 
-30 EENYYFKHVLIFTL
+30 
-44 LVNISNFI
+44 
-52 SHYFASI
+52 
-59 YLVDTL
+59 
-65 DSWYTQVFEIMNKI
+65 
-79 GSWFIVT
+79 
-86 ITFNVMSYILYI
+86 
-98 SFEKYRNKFK
+98 
-108 LYKNINYIILGIV
+108 
-121 GILILLLD
+121 
-129 FDVYKI
+129 
-135 GAITSGKGSAVTLTF
+135 
-150 SIVFINLIVAFI
+150 AFI
-162 ISMSQIKKF
+162 ISSIITYMFIRKKGIENFETKIFKYMLLINIVESLTTTSIVVNAITWNNFLLFKLLNKLDVILVVSWCSLLFYYIYSLNNKNQLIKKITI
-171 DKRYYSIYVII
+171 STNIIIYILALLLDVTIVNENGILDSYGPLTNLGLIASCFYILGMVIVLFKYKNFKNNEKYI
-182 PLIIAL
+182 PLYFLIFFLIIVAICRMVIPQVNL
-188 GLFIMFHPEFN
+188 ISIVFSIVDMIM
-199 IYDLILCLLCY
+199 I
-210 LMYFTVENPDLKT
+210 FTIENPDLKT
-223 IEQLNVAK
+223 IEQLNIAK

-296 IMDINKIESEKMEIV
+296 IMDISKIESEKMEIV
-311 EIPYNFKEEVETLA
+311 EIPYDFKEEIETLA
-325 RVGST
+325 RVSST

-350 LLGDKAHI
+350 LLGDKAHM

-386 KDDIC
+386 RDDNC
-391 KLIITV
+391 NLIITV

-431 LGLAITKRLVE
+431 LGLAITKKLVE

-469 KISKPYKEITTN
+469 KMSKPYKDKESKNDTSN
-481 ENIKSNIDY
+481 NIDY
-490 INKKILIV
+490 INKKVLIV

-518 KVDECYNGKECLE
+518 KVDECYNGSECINI
-531 MVSSN
+531 VASS
-536 NDYDIILMDIMMPV
+536 NDYDLILMDIMMPV

-558 KLKEING
+558 KLKEIDG

-578 AGSKEKYIKQGFVE
+578 AGSKEKYIKEGFAD
-592 YLAKPFNKESLK
+592 YLAKPFNKDGLK

-609 IFNNKEETSEDRWK
+609 IFNNEKETSEDRWK
-623 NVPKYEFGTTMETF
+623 DVPKYEFGTNMKPLEEEVK
-637 DEEIKEETNDSEKI
+637 EEINDNEKI
-651 LEDAAIDYKVGLENF
+651 LEEANINYKVGLENF
-666 GSTEMY
+666 GSIEMY
-672 KQMLQDWY
+672 KEMLNDWFK
-680 NEVTEKW
+680 EIDEKW
-687 DRIVSNKEN
+687 NRIVSNKEN
-696 MKEYSIDV
+696 MKEYSVDV

-719 AKLSLDHELKS
+719 AKLSLNHELKS
-730 KDGDK
+730 KEGDK
-735 EYISKHFNELETEYK
+735 SYVKEHFNELETEYK
-750 RILEVVSK
+750 RIIDVVSK
-758 YLNKTSK
+758 YLKENK
-765 N
+765 

>member
-1 MIEYE
+1 MANGY
-6 IPLVCLIFTSLITII
+6 LTIC
-21 FFIKEKIEL
+21 
-30 EENYYFKHVLIFTL
+30 
-44 LVNISNFI
+44 
-52 SHYFASI
+52 
-59 YLVDTL
+59 
-65 DSWYTQVFEIMNKI
+65 
-79 GSWFIVT
+79 
-86 ITFNVMSYILYI
+86 
-98 SFEKYRNKFK
+98 
-108 LYKNINYIILGIV
+108 
-121 GILILLLD
+121 
-129 FDVYKI
+129 
-135 GAITSGKGSAVTLTF
+135 
-150 SIVFINLIVAFI
+150 AFI
-162 ISMSQIKKF
+162 ISSIITYMFIRKKGIENFETKIFKYMLLINIVESLTTTSIVVNAITWNNLLLFKLLNKLDVILVVSWCSLLFYYIYSLNNKNQLIKKITI
-171 DKRYYSIYVII
+171 STNIIIYILALLLDVTIVNENGVLDSYGPLTSLGLIASCIYILGMIVVLLKYKNFKNNEKYIPLYFLIFFLIVVAICRMII
-182 PLIIAL
+182 PQVNLISIV
-188 GLFIMFHPEFN
+188 FSIVDMIM
-199 IYDLILCLLCY
+199 I
-210 LMYFTVENPDLKT
+210 FTIENPDLKT

-296 IMDINKIESEKMEIV
+296 IMDISKIESEKMEIV

-325 RVGST
+325 RVSST
-330 RIGDK
+330 RLSNK

-350 LLGDKAHI
+350 LLGDKAHM

-386 KDDIC
+386 KDDNC

-418 LDIER
+418 LDVER

-459 FMVNIPQKIS
+459 FMVNVPQKIS
-469 KISKPYKEITTN
+469 KMSKPYKDNTSKNDTSN
-481 ENIKSNIDY
+481 NIDY
-490 INKKILIV
+490 INKKVLIV

-518 KVDECYNGKECLE
+518 KVDECYNGSECIN
-531 MVSSN
+531 MVASS

-550 MNGEEALK
+550 MNGEEAFK
-558 KLKEING
+558 KLKEIDG

-578 AGSKEKYIKQGFVE
+578 AGSKEKYIKEGFAD
-592 YLAKPFNKESLK
+592 YLAKPFNKEGLK

-609 IFNNKEETSEDRWK
+609 IFNNEKESSEDRWK
-623 NVPKYEFGTTMETF
+623 DVPKYEFGAEMKPL
-637 DEEIKEETNDSEKI
+637 DEEVKKENNDDEKV
-651 LEDAAIDYKVGLENF
+651 LADANIDYKVGLENF
-666 GSTEMY
+666 GSIEMY
-672 KQMLQDWY
+672 KEMLNDWFK
-680 NEVTEKW
+680 EIDEKW
-687 DRIVSNKEN
+687 NRIVSNKEN
-696 MKEYSIDV
+696 MKEYSVDV

-735 EYISKHFNELETEYK
+735 NYIKEHFNELETEYK
-750 RILEVVSK
+750 RIIDVVSK
-758 YLNKTSK
+758 YLKENK
-765 N
+765 

>member
-1 MIEYE
+1 MANGY
-6 IPLVCLIFTSLITII
+6 LTIC
-21 FFIKEKIEL
+21 
-30 EENYYFKHVLIFTL
+30 
-44 LVNISNFI
+44 
-52 SHYFASI
+52 
-59 YLVDTL
+59 
-65 DSWYTQVFEIMNKI
+65 
-79 GSWFIVT
+79 
-86 ITFNVMSYILYI
+86 
-98 SFEKYRNKFK
+98 
-108 LYKNINYIILGIV
+108 
-121 GILILLLD
+121 
-129 FDVYKI
+129 
-135 GAITSGKGSAVTLTF
+135 
-150 SIVFINLIVAFI
+150 AFI
-162 ISMSQIKKF
+162 ISSIITYMFIRKKGIENFETKIFKYMLLINIVESLTTTSIVVNAITWNNFLLFKLLNKLDVILVVSWCSLLFYYIYSLNNKNQLIKKITI
-171 DKRYYSIYVII
+171 STNIIIYILALLLDVTIVNENGILDSYGPLTNLGLIASCFYILGMVIVLFKYKNFKNNEKYI
-182 PLIIAL
+182 PLYFLIFFLIIVAICRMVIPQVNL
-188 GLFIMFHPEFN
+188 ISIVFSIVDMIM
-199 IYDLILCLLCY
+199 I
-210 LMYFTVENPDLKT
+210 FTIENPDLKT
-223 IEQLNVAK
+223 IEQLNIAK

-296 IMDINKIESEKMEIV
+296 IMDISKIESEKMEIV
-311 EIPYNFKEEVETLA
+311 EIPYDFKEEIETLA
-325 RVGST
+325 RVSST

-350 LLGDKAHI
+350 LLGDKAHM

-386 KDDIC
+386 RDDNC
-391 KLIITV
+391 NLIITV

-431 LGLAITKRLVE
+431 LGLAITKKLVE

-469 KISKPYKEITTN
+469 KMSKPYKDKESKNDTSN
-481 ENIKSNIDY
+481 NIDY
-490 INKKILIV
+490 INKKVLIV

-518 KVDECYNGKECLE
+518 KVDECYNGSECINI
-531 MVSSN
+531 VASS
-536 NDYDIILMDIMMPV
+536 NDYDLILMDIMMPV

-558 KLKEING
+558 KLKEIDG

-578 AGSKEKYIKQGFVE
+578 AGSKEKYIKEGFAD
-592 YLAKPFNKESLK
+592 YLAKPFNKDGLK

-609 IFNNKEETSEDRWK
+609 IFNNEKQTSEDRWK
-623 NVPKYEFGTTMETF
+623 DVPKYEFGTNMKPL
-637 DEEIKEETNDSEKI
+637 EEEVKEETNDNEKI
-651 LEDAAIDYKVGLENF
+651 LEEANINYKVGLENF
-666 GSTEMY
+666 GSIEMY
-672 KQMLQDWY
+672 KEMLNDWFK
-680 NEVTEKW
+680 EIDEKW
-687 DRIVSNKEN
+687 NRIVSNKEN
-696 MKEYSIDV
+696 MKEYSVDV

-719 AKLSLDHELKS
+719 AKLSLNHELKS

-735 EYISKHFNELETEYK
+735 SYVKEHFNELETEYK
-750 RILEVVSK
+750 RIIDVVSK
-758 YLNKTSK
+758 YLKENK
-765 N
+765 

>member
-1 MIEYE
+1 MSNGY
-6 IPLVCLIFTSLITII
+6 LTIC
-21 FFIKEKIEL
+21 
-30 EENYYFKHVLIFTL
+30 
-44 LVNISNFI
+44 
-52 SHYFASI
+52 
-59 YLVDTL
+59 
-65 DSWYTQVFEIMNKI
+65 
-79 GSWFIVT
+79 
-86 ITFNVMSYILYI
+86 
-98 SFEKYRNKFK
+98 
-108 LYKNINYIILGIV
+108 
-121 GILILLLD
+121 
-129 FDVYKI
+129 
-135 GAITSGKGSAVTLTF
+135 
-150 SIVFINLIVAFI
+150 AFI
-162 ISMSQIKKF
+162 ISSIITYMFVRKKGIENFETKIFKFMLLINIVESLTTTSIVVNAITWNNLILFKLLNKLDVILVVSWCSLLFYYIYSLNNKNQIIKKITF
-171 DKRYYSIYVII
+171 GANIIIYILALLLDVTIVNENGVLDSYGPLTSLGLIASCIYILGMIIIFFKYKNIKNNEKYI
-182 PLIIAL
+182 PLYFLIFFLIIVAICRIVIPQVNL
-188 GLFIMFHPEFN
+188 ISIVFSIVDMIM
-199 IYDLILCLLCY
+199 I
-210 LMYFTVENPDLKT
+210 FTIENPDLKT
-223 IEQLNVAK
+223 IEQLNIAK
-231 DQAERANRA
+231 DQAERANNA

-270 NCPKDMK
+270 NCPKEMK

-311 EIPYNFKEEVETLA
+311 EIPYNFKEEVETLV
-325 RVGST
+325 RVSST

-350 LLGDKAHI
+350 LLGDKAHM

-386 KDDIC
+386 KEDSC
-391 KLIITV
+391 RLIITV

-442 MMGGKINVQSQY
+442 MMGGNINVQSQY

-469 KISKPYKEITTN
+469 KMSKPYKDIIAKEENTN
-481 ENIKSNIDY
+481 NIDY
-490 INKKILIV
+490 INKKVLIV

-518 KVDECYNGKECLE
+518 KVDECYNGNECVKL
-531 MVSSN
+531 VASN

-558 KLKEING
+558 KLKEIEG

-578 AGSKEKYIKQGFVE
+578 AGSKEKYIKEGFAD
-592 YLAKPFNKESLK
+592 YLSKPFNKDNLK

-609 IFNNKEETSEDRWK
+609 IFNNETETPEDRWK
-623 NVPKYEFGTTMETF
+623 DVPKYEFGAELKPL
-637 DEEIKEETNDSEKI
+637 EEEVKEEQNNDEEKI
-651 LEDAAIDYKVGLENF
+651 LEDANIDYKVGLENF
-666 GSTEMY
+666 GSMEMY
-672 KQMLQDWY
+672 KEMLNDWY
-680 NEVTEKW
+680 KEIDEKW
-687 DRIVSNKEN
+687 NRIVSNKEN

-709 DSKYFGFTEL
+709 DSKYFGFTTL

-735 EYISKHFNELETEYK
+735 EYIKEHFNELETEYK
-750 RILEVVSK
+750 RIIDVVSK
-758 YLNKTSK
+758 YLNENK
-765 N
+765 

>member
-1 MIEYE
+1 MDTLLLPIAALMLTILLIVVFFSKKSVETEENKIYYKMLIINMISCIISIITYILVKTTNINIELVKITQKIYMLTLLLITLYVILYNIIVINANDNVKKKIDNVIWCTYVLFSIIILITPLNVINYDNVLDGNGLSYE
-6 IPLVCLIFTSLITII
+6 ITLFANVFYLLLIILSSIYISIKNRKNFIKDIPFLCLIILYIFGII
-21 FFIKEKIEL
+21 GRSFIPNVMFENFF
-30 EENYYFKHVLIFTL
+30 FSFTL
-44 LVNISNFI
+44 LI
-52 SHYFASI
+52 
-59 YLVDTL
+59 
-65 DSWYTQVFEIMNKI
+65 
-79 GSWFIVT
+79 
-86 ITFNVMSYILYI
+86 
-98 SFEKYRNKFK
+98 
-108 LYKNINYIILGIV
+108 
-121 GILILLLD
+121 
-129 FDVYKI
+129 
-135 GAITSGKGSAVTLTF
+135 
-150 SIVFINLIVAFI
+150 
-162 ISMSQIKKF
+162 
-171 DKRYYSIYVII
+171 
-182 PLIIAL
+182 
-188 GLFIMFHPEFN
+188 
-199 IYDLILCLLCY
+199 
-210 LMYFTVENPDLKT
+210 MYFTIENPDIKT

-255 LNAIVGLSENLEERA
+255 LNAIVGLSETLEERA

-296 IMDINKIESEKMEIV
+296 IMDISKIESEKMEIV
-311 EIPYNFKEEVETLA
+311 EIPYNFKEEVETLV
-325 RVGST
+325 RVSST

-350 LLGDKAHI
+350 LLGDKAHM

-386 KDDIC
+386 KEDSC
-391 KLIITV
+391 RLIITV

-459 FMVNIPQKIS
+459 FMVNVPQKIS
-469 KISKPYKEITTN
+469 KMSKPYVDN
-481 ENIKSNIDY
+481 MSKSDTSNNIDY
-490 INKKILIV
+490 INKKVLIV

-518 KVDECYNGKECLE
+518 KVDECYNGSECLN
-531 MVSSN
+531 MVASN

-558 KLKEING
+558 KLKEIDG

-578 AGSKEKYIKQGFVE
+578 SGSKEKYIKEGFAD
-592 YLAKPFNKESLK
+592 YLAKPFNKDSLK
-604 EKLDK
+604 LKLDK
-609 IFNNKEETSEDRWK
+609 IFNNEKESSEDRWK
-623 NVPKYEFGTTMETF
+623 DVPKYEFGADMKPL
-637 DEEIKEETNDSEKI
+637 DEEVAEEETNDNEKI
-651 LEDAAIDYKVGLENF
+651 LEDANIDYKVGLENF
-666 GSTEMY
+666 GSIEMY
-672 KQMLQDWY
+672 KEMLNDWFK
-680 NEVTEKW
+680 EIDEKW
-687 DRIVSNKEN
+687 NRIVSNKEN
-696 MKEYSIDV
+696 MKEYSVDV

-735 EYISKHFNELETEYK
+735 EYVKKHFDELENEYK
-750 RILEVVSK
+750 RIIDVVSK
-758 YLNKTSK
+758 YLNENK
-765 N
+765 

>member
-1 MIEYE
+1 MANGY
-6 IPLVCLIFTSLITII
+6 LTIC
-21 FFIKEKIEL
+21 
-30 EENYYFKHVLIFTL
+30 
-44 LVNISNFI
+44 
-52 SHYFASI
+52 
-59 YLVDTL
+59 
-65 DSWYTQVFEIMNKI
+65 
-79 GSWFIVT
+79 
-86 ITFNVMSYILYI
+86 
-98 SFEKYRNKFK
+98 
-108 LYKNINYIILGIV
+108 
-121 GILILLLD
+121 
-129 FDVYKI
+129 
-135 GAITSGKGSAVTLTF
+135 
-150 SIVFINLIVAFI
+150 AFI
-162 ISMSQIKKF
+162 ISSIITYMFIRKKGIENFETKIFKYMLLINIVESLTTTSIVVNAITWNNFLLFKLLNKLDVILVVSWCSLLFYYIYSLNNKNQLIKKITI
-171 DKRYYSIYVII
+171 STNIIIYILALLLDVTIVNENGILDSYGPLTNLGLIASCFYILGMVIVLFKYKNFKNNEKYI
-182 PLIIAL
+182 PLYFLIFFLIIVAICRMVIPQVNL
-188 GLFIMFHPEFN
+188 ISIVFSIVDMIM
-199 IYDLILCLLCY
+199 I
-210 LMYFTVENPDLKT
+210 FTIENPDLKT
-223 IEQLNVAK
+223 IEQLNIAK

-296 IMDINKIESEKMEIV
+296 IMDISKIESEKMEIV
-311 EIPYNFKEEVETLA
+311 EIPYDFKEEIETLA
-325 RVGST
+325 RVSST

-350 LLGDKAHI
+350 LLGDKAHM

-386 KDDIC
+386 RGDNC
-391 KLIITV
+391 NLIITV

-431 LGLAITKRLVE
+431 LGLAITKKLVE

-469 KISKPYKEITTN
+469 KMSKPYKDKESKNDTSN
-481 ENIKSNIDY
+481 NIDY
-490 INKKILIV
+490 INKKVLIV

-518 KVDECYNGKECLE
+518 KVDECYNGSECINI
-531 MVSSN
+531 VASS
-536 NDYDIILMDIMMPV
+536 NDYDLILMDIMMPV

-558 KLKEING
+558 KLKEIDG

-578 AGSKEKYIKQGFVE
+578 AGSKEKYIKEGFAD
-592 YLAKPFNKESLK
+592 YLAKPFNKDGLK

-609 IFNNKEETSEDRWK
+609 IFNNEKQTSEDRWK
-623 NVPKYEFGTTMETF
+623 DVPKYEFGTNMKPL
-637 DEEIKEETNDSEKI
+637 EEEVKEETNDNEKI
-651 LEDAAIDYKVGLENF
+651 LEEANINYKVGLENF
-666 GSTEMY
+666 GSIEMY
-672 KQMLQDWY
+672 KEMLNDWFK
-680 NEVTEKW
+680 EIDEKW
-687 DRIVSNKEN
+687 NRIVSNKEN
-696 MKEYSIDV
+696 MKEYSVDV

-719 AKLSLDHELKS
+719 AKLSLNHELKS
-730 KDGDK
+730 KEGDK
-735 EYISKHFNELETEYK
+735 SYVKEHFNELETEYK
-750 RILEVVSK
+750 RIIDVVSK
-758 YLNKTSK
+758 YLKENK
-765 N
+765 

>member
-1 MIEYE
+1 MANGY
-6 IPLVCLIFTSLITII
+6 LTIC
-21 FFIKEKIEL
+21 
-30 EENYYFKHVLIFTL
+30 
-44 LVNISNFI
+44 
-52 SHYFASI
+52 
-59 YLVDTL
+59 
-65 DSWYTQVFEIMNKI
+65 
-79 GSWFIVT
+79 
-86 ITFNVMSYILYI
+86 
-98 SFEKYRNKFK
+98 
-108 LYKNINYIILGIV
+108 
-121 GILILLLD
+121 
-129 FDVYKI
+129 
-135 GAITSGKGSAVTLTF
+135 
-150 SIVFINLIVAFI
+150 AFI
-162 ISMSQIKKF
+162 ISSIITYMFIRKKGIENFETKIFKYMLLINIVESLTTTSIVVNAITWNNFLLFKLLNKLDVILVVSWCSLLFYYIYSLNNKNQLIKKITI
-171 DKRYYSIYVII
+171 STNIIIYILALLLDVTIVNENGILDSYGPLTNLGLIASCFYILGMVIVLFKYKNFKNNEKYI
-182 PLIIAL
+182 PLYFLIFFLIIVAICRMVIPQVNL
-188 GLFIMFHPEFN
+188 ISIVFSIVDMIM
-199 IYDLILCLLCY
+199 I
-210 LMYFTVENPDLKT
+210 FTIENPDLKT
-223 IEQLNVAK
+223 IEQLNIAK

-296 IMDINKIESEKMEIV
+296 IMDISKIESEKMEIV
-311 EIPYNFKEEVETLA
+311 EIPYDFKEEIETLA
-325 RVGST
+325 RVSST

-350 LLGDKAHI
+350 LLGDKAHM

-386 KDDIC
+386 RDDNC
-391 KLIITV
+391 NLIITV

-431 LGLAITKRLVE
+431 LGLAITKKLVE

-469 KISKPYKEITTN
+469 KMSKPYKDKESKNDTSN
-481 ENIKSNIDY
+481 NIDY
-490 INKKILIV
+490 INKKVLIV

-518 KVDECYNGKECLE
+518 KVDECYNGSECIN
-531 MVSSN
+531 MVASS
-536 NDYDIILMDIMMPV
+536 NDYDLILMDIMMPV

-558 KLKEING
+558 KLREIDG

-578 AGSKEKYIKQGFVE
+578 AGSKEKYIKEGFAD
-592 YLAKPFNKESLK
+592 YLAKPFNKDGLK

-609 IFNNKEETSEDRWK
+609 IFNNEKETSEDRWK
-623 NVPKYEFGTTMETF
+623 DVPKYEFGANMKPL
-637 DEEIKEETNDSEKI
+637 EEEVKEETNDNEKI
-651 LEDAAIDYKVGLENF
+651 LEEANINYKVGLENF
-666 GSTEMY
+666 GSIEMY
-672 KQMLQDWY
+672 KEMLNDWFK
-680 NEVTEKW
+680 EIDEKW
-687 DRIVSNKEN
+687 NRIVSNKEN
-696 MKEYSIDV
+696 MKEYSVDV

-719 AKLSLDHELKS
+719 AKLSLNHELKS
-730 KDGDK
+730 KEGDK
-735 EYISKHFNELETEYK
+735 SYVKEHFNELETEYK
-750 RILEVVSK
+750 RIIDVVSK
-758 YLNKTSK
+758 YLKENK
-765 N
+765 

>member
-1 MIEYE
+1 MANGY
-6 IPLVCLIFTSLITII
+6 LTIC
-21 FFIKEKIEL
+21 
-30 EENYYFKHVLIFTL
+30 
-44 LVNISNFI
+44 
-52 SHYFASI
+52 
-59 YLVDTL
+59 
-65 DSWYTQVFEIMNKI
+65 
-79 GSWFIVT
+79 
-86 ITFNVMSYILYI
+86 
-98 SFEKYRNKFK
+98 
-108 LYKNINYIILGIV
+108 
-121 GILILLLD
+121 
-129 FDVYKI
+129 
-135 GAITSGKGSAVTLTF
+135 
-150 SIVFINLIVAFI
+150 AFI
-162 ISMSQIKKF
+162 ISSIITYMFIRKKGVENF
-171 DKRYYSIYVII
+171 ETKIFKYMLLINIVESLTTTSIVINAITWNNLLLFKLLNKIDVILVVSWCSLLFYYIYSLNNRNPNAKKITFISNIIVYILALLLDVTIVNENGVLDSYGPLTTLGLAASCVYILGMIIVLLKYKNFKNNEKYIPLYFLIFFLIIVAVCRMII
-182 PLIIAL
+182 PQVNLVSIVFSIVDM
-188 GLFIMFHPEFN
+188 IM
-199 IYDLILCLLCY
+199 I
-210 LMYFTVENPDLKT
+210 FTIENPDLKT

-296 IMDINKIESEKMEIV
+296 IMDISKIESEKMEIV
-311 EIPYNFKEEVETLA
+311 EIPYNFKEEIETLA
-325 RVGST
+325 RVLST

-350 LLGDKAHI
+350 LLGDKAHM

-386 KDDIC
+386 REDNC
-391 KLIITV
+391 NLIITV

-418 LDIER
+418 LDVER

-469 KISKPYKEITTN
+469 KMSKPYN
-481 ENIKSNIDY
+481 ETLNKNDTSNNIDY
-490 INKKILIV
+490 INKKVLIV

-518 KVDECYNGKECLE
+518 KVDECYNGSECVKL
-531 MVSSN
+531 VASN

-558 KLKEING
+558 KLKEIDG

-578 AGSKEKYIKQGFVE
+578 AGSKEKYIKEGFAD
-592 YLAKPFNKESLK
+592 YLAKPFNKDNLK
-604 EKLDK
+604 LKLDK
-609 IFNNKEETSEDRWK
+609 IFNNEKESSEDRWK
-623 NVPKYEFGTTMETF
+623 NVPKYEFGTDMKPL
-637 DEEIKEETNDSEKI
+637 EEVTEEETNDDEKI
-651 LEDAAIDYKVGLENF
+651 LEDANIDYKIGLENF
-666 GSTEMY
+666 GSIEMY
-672 KQMLQDWY
+672 KEMLNDWFK
-680 NEVTEKW
+680 EIDEKW
-687 DRIVSNKEN
+687 NRIVSNKDN
-696 MKEYSIDV
+696 MKEYSVDV

-735 EYISKHFNELETEYK
+735 EYIKKHFDELETEYK
-750 RILEVVSK
+750 RIIDVVSK
-758 YLNKTSK
+758 YLKENK
-765 N
+765 

>member
-1 MIEYE
+1 MANGY
-6 IPLVCLIFTSLITII
+6 LTIC
-21 FFIKEKIEL
+21 
-30 EENYYFKHVLIFTL
+30 
-44 LVNISNFI
+44 
-52 SHYFASI
+52 
-59 YLVDTL
+59 
-65 DSWYTQVFEIMNKI
+65 
-79 GSWFIVT
+79 
-86 ITFNVMSYILYI
+86 
-98 SFEKYRNKFK
+98 
-108 LYKNINYIILGIV
+108 
-121 GILILLLD
+121 
-129 FDVYKI
+129 
-135 GAITSGKGSAVTLTF
+135 
-150 SIVFINLIVAFI
+150 AFI
-162 ISMSQIKKF
+162 ISSIITYMFIRKKGIENFETKIFKYMLLINIVESLTTTSIVVNAITWNNLPLFKLLNKLDVILVVSWCSLLFYYIYSLNNKNQLIKKIII
-171 DKRYYSIYVII
+171 RTNIIIYILALLLDVTIVNENGILDSYGPLTSLGLIASCIYILGMIVVLLKYKNFKNNEKYI
-182 PLIIAL
+182 PLYFLIFFLIVVAICRMVIPKVNL
-188 GLFIMFHPEFN
+188 ISIVFSIVDMIM
-199 IYDLILCLLCY
+199 I
-210 LMYFTVENPDLKT
+210 FTIENPDLKT
-223 IEQLNVAK
+223 IEQLNIAK

-623 NVPKYEFGTTMETF
+623 NVPKYEFGTTMKTL

-651 LEDAAIDYKVGLENF
+651 LEDAAIDYKLGLENF

-709 DSKYFGFTEL
+709 DSKYFGFTDL
-719 AKLSLDHELKS
+719 AKLSLEHELKS

-750 RILEVVSK
+750 RVLEVVSK

>member
-1 MIEYE
+1 MANGY
-6 IPLVCLIFTSLITII
+6 LTIC
-21 FFIKEKIEL
+21 
-30 EENYYFKHVLIFTL
+30 
-44 LVNISNFI
+44 
-52 SHYFASI
+52 
-59 YLVDTL
+59 
-65 DSWYTQVFEIMNKI
+65 
-79 GSWFIVT
+79 
-86 ITFNVMSYILYI
+86 
-98 SFEKYRNKFK
+98 
-108 LYKNINYIILGIV
+108 
-121 GILILLLD
+121 
-129 FDVYKI
+129 
-135 GAITSGKGSAVTLTF
+135 
-150 SIVFINLIVAFI
+150 AFI
-162 ISMSQIKKF
+162 ISSIITYMFIRKKGIENFETKIFKYMLLINIVESLTTTSIVVNAITWNNLPLFKLLNKLDVILVVSWCSLLFYYIYSLNNKNQLIKKIII
-171 DKRYYSIYVII
+171 RTNIIIYILALLLDVTIVNENGILDSYGPLTSLGLIASCIYILGMIVVLLKYKNFKNNEKYI
-182 PLIIAL
+182 PLYFLIFFLIVVAICRMVIPKVNL
-188 GLFIMFHPEFN
+188 ISIVFSIVDMIM
-199 IYDLILCLLCY
+199 I
-210 LMYFTVENPDLKT
+210 FTIENPDLKT
-223 IEQLNVAK
+223 IEQLNIAK

-578 AGSKEKYIKQGFVE
+578 AGSKEKYIKQGFVD

-623 NVPKYEFGTTMETF
+623 NVPKYEFGTTMKTL

-651 LEDAAIDYKVGLENF
+651 LEDAAIDYKLGLENF

-709 DSKYFGFTEL
+709 DSKYFGFTDL

-735 EYISKHFNELETEYK
+735 EYINKHFNELETEYK

>member
-1 MIEYE
+1 MANGY
-6 IPLVCLIFTSLITII
+6 LTIC
-21 FFIKEKIEL
+21 
-30 EENYYFKHVLIFTL
+30 
-44 LVNISNFI
+44 
-52 SHYFASI
+52 
-59 YLVDTL
+59 
-65 DSWYTQVFEIMNKI
+65 
-79 GSWFIVT
+79 
-86 ITFNVMSYILYI
+86 
-98 SFEKYRNKFK
+98 
-108 LYKNINYIILGIV
+108 
-121 GILILLLD
+121 
-129 FDVYKI
+129 
-135 GAITSGKGSAVTLTF
+135 
-150 SIVFINLIVAFI
+150 AFI
-162 ISMSQIKKF
+162 ISSIITYMFIRKKGIENFETKIFKYMLLINIVESLTTTSIVVNAITWNNFLLFKLLNKLDVILVVSWCSLLFYYIYSLNNKNQLIKKITI
-171 DKRYYSIYVII
+171 STNIIIYILALLLDVTIVNENGILDSYGPLTNLGLIASCFYILGMVIVLFKYKNFKNNEKYI
-182 PLIIAL
+182 PLYFLIFFLIIVAICRMVIPQVNL
-188 GLFIMFHPEFN
+188 ISIVFSIVDMIM
-199 IYDLILCLLCY
+199 I
-210 LMYFTVENPDLKT
+210 FTIENPDLKT
-223 IEQLNVAK
+223 IEQLNIAK

-296 IMDINKIESEKMEIV
+296 IMDISKIESEKMEIV
-311 EIPYNFKEEVETLA
+311 EIPYDFKEEIETLA
-325 RVGST
+325 RVSST

-350 LLGDKAHI
+350 LLGDKAHM

-386 KDDIC
+386 RDDNC
-391 KLIITV
+391 NLIITV

-431 LGLAITKRLVE
+431 LGLAITKKLVE

-469 KISKPYKEITTN
+469 KMSKPYKDKESKNDTSN
-481 ENIKSNIDY
+481 NIDY
-490 INKKILIV
+490 INKKVLIV

-518 KVDECYNGKECLE
+518 KVDECYNGSECIN
-531 MVSSN
+531 MVASS
-536 NDYDIILMDIMMPV
+536 NDYDLILMDIMMPV

-558 KLKEING
+558 KLREIDG

-578 AGSKEKYIKQGFVE
+578 AGSKEKYIKEGFAD
-592 YLAKPFNKESLK
+592 YLAKPFNKDGLK

-609 IFNNKEETSEDRWK
+609 IFNNEKETSEDRWK
-623 NVPKYEFGTTMETF
+623 DVPKYEFGTNMKPLEEEVK
-637 DEEIKEETNDSEKI
+637 EEINDNEKI
-651 LEDAAIDYKVGLENF
+651 LEEANINYKVGLENF
-666 GSTEMY
+666 GSIEMY
-672 KQMLQDWY
+672 KEMLNDWFK
-680 NEVTEKW
+680 EIDEKW
-687 DRIVSNKEN
+687 NRIVSNKEN
-696 MKEYSIDV
+696 MKEYSVDV

-719 AKLSLDHELKS
+719 AKLSLNHELKS
-730 KDGDK
+730 KEGDK
-735 EYISKHFNELETEYK
+735 SYVKEHFNELETEYK
-750 RILEVVSK
+750 RIIDVVSK
-758 YLNKTSK
+758 YLKENK
-765 N
+765 

>member
-1 MIEYE
+1 MANGY
-6 IPLVCLIFTSLITII
+6 LTIC
-21 FFIKEKIEL
+21 
-30 EENYYFKHVLIFTL
+30 
-44 LVNISNFI
+44 
-52 SHYFASI
+52 
-59 YLVDTL
+59 
-65 DSWYTQVFEIMNKI
+65 
-79 GSWFIVT
+79 
-86 ITFNVMSYILYI
+86 
-98 SFEKYRNKFK
+98 
-108 LYKNINYIILGIV
+108 
-121 GILILLLD
+121 
-129 FDVYKI
+129 
-135 GAITSGKGSAVTLTF
+135 
-150 SIVFINLIVAFI
+150 AFI
-162 ISMSQIKKF
+162 ISSIITYMFIRKKGIENFETKIFKYMLLINIVESLTTTSIVVNAITWNNLPLFKLLNKLDVILVVSWCSLLFYYIYSLNNKNQLIKKIII
-171 DKRYYSIYVII
+171 RTNIIIYILALLLDVTIVNENGILDSYGPLTSLGLIASCIYILGMIVVLLKYKNFKNNEKYI
-182 PLIIAL
+182 PLYFLIFFLIVVAICRMVIPKVNL
-188 GLFIMFHPEFN
+188 ISIVFSIVDMIM
-199 IYDLILCLLCY
+199 I
-210 LMYFTVENPDLKT
+210 FTIENPDLKT
-223 IEQLNVAK
+223 IEQLNIAK

-498 DDNKLNVKVAR
+498 DDNKLNIKVAR

-623 NVPKYEFGTTMETF
+623 NVPKYEFGTTMKTL

-651 LEDAAIDYKVGLENF
+651 LEDAAIDYKLGLENF

>member
-1 MIEYE
+1 M
-6 IPLVCLIFTSLITII
+6 T
-21 FFIKEKIEL
+21 
-30 EENYYFKHVLIFTL
+30 
-44 LVNISNFI
+44 
-52 SHYFASI
+52 SI
-59 YLVDTL
+59 Y
-65 DSWYTQVFEIMNKI
+65 F
-79 GSWFIVT
+79 T
-86 ITFNVMSYILYI
+86 ISGF
-98 SFEKYRNKFK
+98 FC
-108 LYKNINYIILGIV
+108 
-121 GILILLLD
+121 ILLLVILFFSKKRIDSKETKLYGFMLISSLIDITLVIIELILTGYFYNESTMIIVSILNKID
-129 FDVYKI
+129 FIHYIVWPTMLFLYTFHVTYSNIEKYTKLKKVLIILDMFFIVLEFILPIEIIKDNNVMGVTGLGSQFTYLIALSYLVIMIIMLLINIKKI
-135 GAITSGKGSAVTLTF
+135 AQKKYAPIYVLILMGVIAVIVRAINPT
-150 SIVFINLIVAFI
+150 LIV
-162 ISMSQIKKF
+162 
-171 DKRYYSIYVII
+171 I
-182 PLIIAL
+182 PAIVVYI
-188 GLFIMFHPEFN
+188 
-199 IYDLILCLLCY
+199 DLI
-210 LMYFTVENPDLKT
+210 MYFTIENPDIKT

-296 IMDINKIESEKMEIV
+296 IMDISKIESEKMEIV

-325 RVGST
+325 RVSST

-335 PVELHVNIAEDIPYE
+335 PVELHTNIAEDIPYE
-350 LLGDKAHI
+350 LLGDKAHM

-386 KDDIC
+386 KDDTC

-469 KISKPYKEITTN
+469 KMSKPYKDNTSKNDTSN
-481 ENIKSNIDY
+481 NIDY
-490 INKKILIV
+490 INKKVLIV

-518 KVDECYNGKECLE
+518 KVDECYNGSECIN
-531 MVSSN
+531 MVASN

-558 KLKEING
+558 KLKEIDG
-565 FNTPVIALTADAV
+565 FNIPVIALTADAV
-578 AGSKEKYIKQGFVE
+578 AGSKEKYIKEGFAD
-592 YLAKPFNKESLK
+592 YLAKPFNKDGLK

-609 IFNNKEETSEDRWK
+609 IFNNEKETSEDRWK
-623 NVPKYEFGTTMETF
+623 DIPKYEFGAEMKPL
-637 DEEIKEETNDSEKI
+637 DEEAKEETNDNEKI
-651 LEDAAIDYKVGLENF
+651 LEEANIDYKVGLENF
-666 GSTEMY
+666 GSIEMY
-672 KQMLQDWY
+672 KEMLNDWLK
-680 NEVTEKW
+680 EIDEKW
-687 DRIVSNKEN
+687 NRIISNKEN
-696 MKEYSIDV
+696 MKEYSVDV

-735 EYISKHFNELETEYK
+735 DYVKEHFNELETEYK
-750 RILEVVSK
+750 RIIDVIKE
-758 YLNKTSK
+758 YLKK
-765 N
+765 D

>member
-1 MIEYE
+1 MANGY
-6 IPLVCLIFTSLITII
+6 LTIC
-21 FFIKEKIEL
+21 
-30 EENYYFKHVLIFTL
+30 
-44 LVNISNFI
+44 
-52 SHYFASI
+52 
-59 YLVDTL
+59 
-65 DSWYTQVFEIMNKI
+65 
-79 GSWFIVT
+79 
-86 ITFNVMSYILYI
+86 
-98 SFEKYRNKFK
+98 
-108 LYKNINYIILGIV
+108 
-121 GILILLLD
+121 
-129 FDVYKI
+129 
-135 GAITSGKGSAVTLTF
+135 
-150 SIVFINLIVAFI
+150 AFI
-162 ISMSQIKKF
+162 ISSIITYMFIRKKGIENFETKIFKYMLLINIVESLTTTSIVVNAITWNNFLLFKLLNKLDVILVVSWCSLLFYYIYSLNNKNQLIKKITI
-171 DKRYYSIYVII
+171 STNIIIYILALLLDVTIVNENGILDSYGPLTNLGLIASCFYILGMVIVLFKYKNFKNNEKYI
-182 PLIIAL
+182 PLYFLIFFLIIVAICRMVIPQVNL
-188 GLFIMFHPEFN
+188 ISIVFSIVDMIM
-199 IYDLILCLLCY
+199 I
-210 LMYFTVENPDLKT
+210 FTIENPDLKT
-223 IEQLNVAK
+223 IEQLNIAK

-296 IMDINKIESEKMEIV
+296 IMDISKIESEKMEIV
-311 EIPYNFKEEVETLA
+311 EIPYDFKEEIETLA
-325 RVGST
+325 RVSST

-350 LLGDKAHI
+350 LLGDKAHM

-386 KDDIC
+386 RGDNC
-391 KLIITV
+391 NLIITV

-431 LGLAITKRLVE
+431 LGLAITKKLVE

-469 KISKPYKEITTN
+469 KMSKPYKDKESKNDTSN
-481 ENIKSNIDY
+481 NIDY
-490 INKKILIV
+490 INKKVLIV

-518 KVDECYNGKECLE
+518 KVDECYNGSECINI
-531 MVSSN
+531 VASS
-536 NDYDIILMDIMMPV
+536 NDYDLILMDIMMPV

-558 KLKEING
+558 KLKEIDG

-578 AGSKEKYIKQGFVE
+578 AGSKEKYIKEGFAD
-592 YLAKPFNKESLK
+592 YLAKPFNKDGLK

-609 IFNNKEETSEDRWK
+609 IFNNEKQTSEDRWK
-623 NVPKYEFGTTMETF
+623 DVPKYEFGTNMKPL
-637 DEEIKEETNDSEKI
+637 EEEVKEETNDNEKI
-651 LEDAAIDYKVGLENF
+651 LEEANINYKVGLENF
-666 GSTEMY
+666 GSIEMY
-672 KQMLQDWY
+672 KEMLNDWFK
-680 NEVTEKW
+680 EIDEKW
-687 DRIVSNKEN
+687 NRIVSNKEN
-696 MKEYSIDV
+696 MKEYSVDV

-719 AKLSLDHELKS
+719 AKLSLNHELKS

-735 EYISKHFNELETEYK
+735 SYVKEHFNELETEYK
-750 RILEVVSK
+750 RIIDVVSK
-758 YLNKTSK
+758 YLKENK
-765 N
+765 

>member
-1 MIEYE
+1 MANGY
-6 IPLVCLIFTSLITII
+6 LTIC
-21 FFIKEKIEL
+21 
-30 EENYYFKHVLIFTL
+30 
-44 LVNISNFI
+44 
-52 SHYFASI
+52 
-59 YLVDTL
+59 
-65 DSWYTQVFEIMNKI
+65 
-79 GSWFIVT
+79 
-86 ITFNVMSYILYI
+86 
-98 SFEKYRNKFK
+98 
-108 LYKNINYIILGIV
+108 
-121 GILILLLD
+121 
-129 FDVYKI
+129 
-135 GAITSGKGSAVTLTF
+135 
-150 SIVFINLIVAFI
+150 AFI
-162 ISMSQIKKF
+162 ISSIITYMFIRKKGIENFETKIFKYMLLINIVESLTTTSIVVNAITWNNLPLFKLLNKLDVILVVSWCSLLFYYIYSLNNKNQLIKKIII
-171 DKRYYSIYVII
+171 RTNIIIYILALLLDVTIVNENGILDSYGPLTSLGLIASCIYILGMIVVLLKYKNFKNNEKYI
-182 PLIIAL
+182 PLYFLIFFLIVVAICRMVIPKVNL
-188 GLFIMFHPEFN
+188 ISIVFSIVDMIM
-199 IYDLILCLLCY
+199 I
-210 LMYFTVENPDLKT
+210 FTIENPDLKT
-223 IEQLNVAK
+223 IEQLNIAK

-623 NVPKYEFGTTMETF
+623 NVPKYEFGTTMKTL

-651 LEDAAIDYKVGLENF
+651 LEDAAIDYKLGLENF

>member
-1 MIEYE
+1 MANGY
-6 IPLVCLIFTSLITII
+6 LTIC
-21 FFIKEKIEL
+21 
-30 EENYYFKHVLIFTL
+30 
-44 LVNISNFI
+44 
-52 SHYFASI
+52 
-59 YLVDTL
+59 
-65 DSWYTQVFEIMNKI
+65 
-79 GSWFIVT
+79 
-86 ITFNVMSYILYI
+86 
-98 SFEKYRNKFK
+98 
-108 LYKNINYIILGIV
+108 
-121 GILILLLD
+121 
-129 FDVYKI
+129 
-135 GAITSGKGSAVTLTF
+135 
-150 SIVFINLIVAFI
+150 AFI
-162 ISMSQIKKF
+162 ISSIITYMFIRKKGVENF
-171 DKRYYSIYVII
+171 ETKIFKYMLLINIVESLTTTSIVINAITWNNLLLFKLLNKLDVILVVSWCSLLFYYIYSLNNRNLNAKKITFISNIIVYILALLLDVTIVNENGVLDSYGPLTTLGLVASCVYILGMIIVLLKYKNFKNNEKYIPLYFLIFFLIIVAVCRMII
-182 PLIIAL
+182 PQVNLISIV
-188 GLFIMFHPEFN
+188 FSIVDMIM
-199 IYDLILCLLCY
+199 I
-210 LMYFTVENPDLKT
+210 FTIENPDLKT

-296 IMDINKIESEKMEIV
+296 IMDISKIESEKMEIV
-311 EIPYNFKEEVETLA
+311 EIPYNFKEEVETLV
-325 RVGST
+325 RVSST

-350 LLGDKAHI
+350 LLGDKAHM

-371 YTEKGHINLNVKCIN
+371 YTEKGHVNLNVKCIN
-386 KDDIC
+386 RDDNC
-391 KLIITV
+391 NLIITV

-459 FMVNIPQKIS
+459 FMVNVPQKIS
-469 KISKPYKEITTN
+469 KMSKPYNEITNKNDT
-481 ENIKSNIDY
+481 SNNVDY
-490 INKKILIV
+490 INKKVLIV

-518 KVDECYNGKECLE
+518 KVDECYNGSECLN
-531 MVSSN
+531 MVASN

-558 KLKEING
+558 KLKEIDG

-578 AGSKEKYIKQGFVE
+578 SGSKEKYIKEGFTD
-592 YLAKPFNKESLK
+592 YLAKPFNKDSLK
-604 EKLDK
+604 LKLDK
-609 IFNNKEETSEDRWK
+609 IFNNEKESSEDRWK
-623 NVPKYEFGTTMETF
+623 DVPKYEFGTDMKPL
-637 DEEIKEETNDSEKI
+637 EEEVTEEQTNDGEKI
-651 LEDAAIDYKVGLENF
+651 LEDANIDYKIGLENF
-666 GSTEMY
+666 GSMEMY
-672 KQMLQDWY
+672 KEMLNDWFK
-680 NEVTEKW
+680 EIDEKW
-687 DRIVSNKEN
+687 NRIVSNKEN
-696 MKEYSIDV
+696 MKEYSVDV

-735 EYISKHFNELETEYK
+735 EYIKKHFDELETEYK
-750 RILEVVSK
+750 RIIDVVSK
-758 YLNKTSK
+758 YLNENK
-765 N
+765 

>member
-1 MIEYE
+1 MANGY
-6 IPLVCLIFTSLITII
+6 LTIC
-21 FFIKEKIEL
+21 
-30 EENYYFKHVLIFTL
+30 
-44 LVNISNFI
+44 
-52 SHYFASI
+52 
-59 YLVDTL
+59 
-65 DSWYTQVFEIMNKI
+65 
-79 GSWFIVT
+79 
-86 ITFNVMSYILYI
+86 
-98 SFEKYRNKFK
+98 
-108 LYKNINYIILGIV
+108 
-121 GILILLLD
+121 
-129 FDVYKI
+129 
-135 GAITSGKGSAVTLTF
+135 
-150 SIVFINLIVAFI
+150 AFI
-162 ISMSQIKKF
+162 ISSIITYMFIRKKGIENFETKIFKYMLLINIVDSLTTTSIVVNAITWNNFLLFKLLNKLDVILVVSWCSLLFYYIYSLNNKNQLIKKITI
-171 DKRYYSIYVII
+171 STNIIIYILALLLDVTIVNENGILDSYGPLTNLGLIASCFYILGMVIVLFKYKNFKNNEKYI
-182 PLIIAL
+182 PLYFLIFFLIIVAICRMVIPQVNL
-188 GLFIMFHPEFN
+188 ISIVFSIVDMIM
-199 IYDLILCLLCY
+199 I
-210 LMYFTVENPDLKT
+210 FTIENPDLKT
-223 IEQLNVAK
+223 IEQLNIAK

-296 IMDINKIESEKMEIV
+296 IMDISKIESEKMEIV
-311 EIPYNFKEEVETLA
+311 EIPYDFKEEIETLA
-325 RVGST
+325 RVSST

-350 LLGDKAHI
+350 LLGDKAHM

-386 KDDIC
+386 RDDNC
-391 KLIITV
+391 NLIITV

-431 LGLAITKRLVE
+431 LGLAITKKLVE

-469 KISKPYKEITTN
+469 KMSKPYKDKESKNDTSN
-481 ENIKSNIDY
+481 NIDY
-490 INKKILIV
+490 INKKVLIV

-518 KVDECYNGKECLE
+518 KVDECYNGSECIN
-531 MVSSN
+531 MVASS
-536 NDYDIILMDIMMPV
+536 NDYDLILMDIMMPV

-558 KLKEING
+558 KLREIDG

-578 AGSKEKYIKQGFVE
+578 AGSKEKYIKEGFAD
-592 YLAKPFNKESLK
+592 YLAKPFNKDGLK

-609 IFNNKEETSEDRWK
+609 IFNNEKQTSEDRWK
-623 NVPKYEFGTTMETF
+623 DVPKYEFGTNMKPL
-637 DEEIKEETNDSEKI
+637 EEEVKEETNDNEKI
-651 LEDAAIDYKVGLENF
+651 LEEANINYKVGLENF
-666 GSTEMY
+666 GSIEMY
-672 KQMLQDWY
+672 KEMLNDWFK
-680 NEVTEKW
+680 EIDEKW
-687 DRIVSNKEN
+687 NRIVSNKEN
-696 MKEYSIDV
+696 MKEYSVDV

-719 AKLSLDHELKS
+719 AKLSLNHELKS

-735 EYISKHFNELETEYK
+735 SYVKEHFNELETEYK
-750 RILEVVSK
+750 RIIDVVSK
-758 YLNKTSK
+758 YLKENK
-765 N
+765 

>member
-44 LVNISNFI
+44 LVNVSNFI

-135 GAITSGKGSAVTLTF
+135 GAITSGKGPAVTLTF

-210 LMYFTVENPDLKT
+210 LMYFTIENPDFKT
-223 IEQLNVAK
+223 IEQLNIAK

-296 IMDINKIESEKMEIV
+296 IMDISKIESEKMEIV
-311 EIPYNFKEEVETLA
+311 EIPYDFKEEIETLA
-325 RVGST
+325 RVSST

-350 LLGDKAHI
+350 LLGDKAHM

-386 KDDIC
+386 RDDNC
-391 KLIITV
+391 NLIITV

-431 LGLAITKRLVE
+431 LGLAITKKLVE

-469 KISKPYKEITTN
+469 KMSKPYKDKESKNDTSN
-481 ENIKSNIDY
+481 NIDY
-490 INKKILIV
+490 INKKVLIV

-518 KVDECYNGKECLE
+518 KVDECYNGSECIN
-531 MVSSN
+531 MVASS
-536 NDYDIILMDIMMPV
+536 NDYDLILMDIMMPV
-550 MNGEEALK
+550 MNGEEAFR
-558 KLKEING
+558 KLKEIDG

-578 AGSKEKYIKQGFVE
+578 AGSKEKYIKEGFAD
-592 YLAKPFNKESLK
+592 YLAKPFNKDGLK

-609 IFNNKEETSEDRWK
+609 IFNNEKQTSEDRWK
-623 NVPKYEFGTTMETF
+623 DVPKYEFGTNMKPL
-637 DEEIKEETNDSEKI
+637 EEEVKEETNDNEKI
-651 LEDAAIDYKVGLENF
+651 LEEANINYKVGLENF
-666 GSTEMY
+666 GSIEMY
-672 KQMLQDWY
+672 KEMLNDWFK
-680 NEVTEKW
+680 EIDEKW
-687 DRIVSNKEN
+687 NRIVSNKEN
-696 MKEYSIDV
+696 MKEYSVDV

-719 AKLSLDHELKS
+719 AKLSLNHELKS

-735 EYISKHFNELETEYK
+735 SYVKEHFNELETEYK
-750 RILEVVSK
+750 RIIDVVSK
-758 YLNKTSK
+758 YLKENK
-765 N
+765 

>member
-1 MIEYE
+1 MANGY
-6 IPLVCLIFTSLITII
+6 LTIC
-21 FFIKEKIEL
+21 
-30 EENYYFKHVLIFTL
+30 
-44 LVNISNFI
+44 
-52 SHYFASI
+52 
-59 YLVDTL
+59 
-65 DSWYTQVFEIMNKI
+65 
-79 GSWFIVT
+79 
-86 ITFNVMSYILYI
+86 
-98 SFEKYRNKFK
+98 
-108 LYKNINYIILGIV
+108 
-121 GILILLLD
+121 
-129 FDVYKI
+129 
-135 GAITSGKGSAVTLTF
+135 
-150 SIVFINLIVAFI
+150 AFI
-162 ISMSQIKKF
+162 ISSIITYMFIRKKGIENFETKIFKYMLLINIVESLTTTSIVVNAITWNNLPLFKLLNKLDVILVVSWCSLLFYYIYSLNNKNQLIKKIII
-171 DKRYYSIYVII
+171 RTNIIIYILALLLDVTIVNENGILDSYGPLTSLGLIASCIYILGMIVVLLKYKNFKNNEKYI
-182 PLIIAL
+182 PLYFLIFFLIVVAICRMVIPKVNL
-188 GLFIMFHPEFN
+188 ISIVFSIVDMIM
-199 IYDLILCLLCY
+199 I
-210 LMYFTVENPDLKT
+210 FTIENPDLKT
-223 IEQLNVAK
+223 IEQLNIAK

-498 DDNKLNVKVAR
+498 DDNKLNIKVAR

-578 AGSKEKYIKQGFVE
+578 AGSKEKYIKQGFAD
-592 YLAKPFNKESLK
+592 YLAKPFNKENLK

-609 IFNNKEETSEDRWK
+609 IFNKKEETSEDRWK
-623 NVPKYEFGTTMETF
+623 NVQKYEFGTTMETL
-637 DEEIKEETNDSEKI
+637 DEEIKEEINDNEKI
-651 LEDAAIDYKVGLENF
+651 LEDADIDYKIGLENF

-709 DSKYFGFTEL
+709 DSKYFGFTDL

>member
-1 MIEYE
+1 MANGY
-6 IPLVCLIFTSLITII
+6 LTIC
-21 FFIKEKIEL
+21 
-30 EENYYFKHVLIFTL
+30 
-44 LVNISNFI
+44 
-52 SHYFASI
+52 
-59 YLVDTL
+59 
-65 DSWYTQVFEIMNKI
+65 
-79 GSWFIVT
+79 
-86 ITFNVMSYILYI
+86 
-98 SFEKYRNKFK
+98 
-108 LYKNINYIILGIV
+108 
-121 GILILLLD
+121 
-129 FDVYKI
+129 
-135 GAITSGKGSAVTLTF
+135 
-150 SIVFINLIVAFI
+150 AFI
-162 ISMSQIKKF
+162 ISSIITYMFIRKKGVENF
-171 DKRYYSIYVII
+171 ETKIFKYMLLINIVESLTTTSIVINAITWNNLLLFKLLNKLDVILVVSWCSLLFYYIYSLNNRNLNAKKITFISNIIVYILALLLDVTIVNENGVLDSYGPLTTLGLVASCVYILGMIIVLLKYKNFKNNEKYIPLYFLIFFLIIVAVCRMII
-182 PLIIAL
+182 PQVNLISIV
-188 GLFIMFHPEFN
+188 FSIVDMIM
-199 IYDLILCLLCY
+199 I
-210 LMYFTVENPDLKT
+210 FTIENPDLKT

-296 IMDINKIESEKMEIV
+296 IMDISKIESEKMEIV

-325 RVGST
+325 RVSST

-350 LLGDKAHI
+350 LLGDKAHM

-371 YTEKGHINLNVKCIN
+371 YTEKGHVNLNVKCIN
-386 KDDIC
+386 RDDNC
-391 KLIITV
+391 NLIITV

-459 FMVNIPQKIS
+459 FMVNVPQKIS
-469 KISKPYKEITTN
+469 KMSKPYNEITNKNDT
-481 ENIKSNIDY
+481 SNNVDY
-490 INKKILIV
+490 INKKVLIV

-518 KVDECYNGKECLE
+518 KVDECYNGSECLN
-531 MVSSN
+531 MVASN

-558 KLKEING
+558 KLKEIDG

-578 AGSKEKYIKQGFVE
+578 SGSKEKYIKEGFAD
-592 YLAKPFNKESLK
+592 YLAKPFNKDSLK
-604 EKLDK
+604 LKLDK
-609 IFNNKEETSEDRWK
+609 IFNNEKESSEDRWK
-623 NVPKYEFGTTMETF
+623 DVPKYEFGTDMKPL
-637 DEEIKEETNDSEKI
+637 EEEVTEEQTNDGEKI
-651 LEDAAIDYKVGLENF
+651 LEDANIDYKIGLENF
-666 GSTEMY
+666 GSMEMY
-672 KQMLQDWY
+672 KEMLNDWFK
-680 NEVTEKW
+680 EIDEKW
-687 DRIVSNKEN
+687 NRIVSNKEN
-696 MKEYSIDV
+696 MKEYSVDV

-735 EYISKHFNELETEYK
+735 EYIKKHFDELETEYK
-750 RILEVVSK
+750 RIIDVVSK
-758 YLNKTSK
+758 YLNENK
-765 N
+765 

>member
-1 MIEYE
+1 MNILLLTFAACLLSIFLMIEFFKKARIKNKETE
-6 IPLVCLIFTSLITII
+6 IYAKLLVINLSFSIFCILTYVYARLFGNIIIVKLMQKFYFIIILLLTHYMATYTVEITE
-21 FFIKEKIEL
+21 IKEKEKL
-30 EENYYFKHVLIFTL
+30 KLIL
-44 LVNISNFI
+44 KVILCI
-52 SHYFASI
+52 ASI
-59 YLVDTL
+59 IILVLPIEVVNNVDLVDAWG
-65 DSWYTQVFEIMNKI
+65 DSYNAFMVF
-79 GSWFIVT
+79 FVT
-86 ITFNVMSYILYI
+86 YILV
-98 SFEKYRNKFK
+98 
-108 LYKNINYIILGIV
+108 IILTTIHRIIMQKTINKNLPFI
-121 GILILLLD
+121 ILILLFIVGLIIRKT
-129 FDVYKI
+129 YPN
-135 GAITSGKGSAVTLTF
+135 
-150 SIVFINLIVAFI
+150 IVFETFFFSFSLLI
-162 ISMSQIKKF
+162 
-171 DKRYYSIYVII
+171 
-182 PLIIAL
+182 
-188 GLFIMFHPEFN
+188 
-199 IYDLILCLLCY
+199 
-210 LMYFTVENPDLKT
+210 MYFTIENPDLKT
-223 IEQLNVAK
+223 IEQLNLAK

-296 IMDINKIESEKMEIV
+296 IMDISKIESEKMEIV

-325 RVGST
+325 RVSST

-350 LLGDKAHI
+350 LLGDKAHM

-386 KDDIC
+386 REDNC
-391 KLIITV
+391 NLIITV

-418 LDIER
+418 LDVER

-469 KISKPYKEITTN
+469 KMSKPYN
-481 ENIKSNIDY
+481 ETLNKNDTSNNIDY
-490 INKKILIV
+490 INKKVLIV

-518 KVDECYNGKECLE
+518 KVDECYNGSECVKL
-531 MVSSN
+531 VASN

-558 KLKEING
+558 KLKEIDG

-578 AGSKEKYIKQGFVE
+578 AGSKEKYIKEGFAD
-592 YLAKPFNKESLK
+592 YLAKPFNKDNLK
-604 EKLDK
+604 LKLDK
-609 IFNNKEETSEDRWK
+609 IFNNEKESSEDRWK
-623 NVPKYEFGTTMETF
+623 DVPKYEFGTDMKPL
-637 DEEIKEETNDSEKI
+637 EEVTEEETNVDEKI
-651 LEDAAIDYKVGLENF
+651 LEDANIDYKIGLENF
-666 GSTEMY
+666 GSIEMY
-672 KQMLQDWY
+672 KEMLNDWFK
-680 NEVTEKW
+680 EIDEKW
-687 DRIVSNKEN
+687 NRIVSNKNN
-696 MKEYSIDV
+696 MKEYSVDV

-735 EYISKHFNELETEYK
+735 EYVKKHFDELETEYK
-750 RILEVVSK
+750 RIIDVVSK
-758 YLNKTSK
+758 YLKENK
-765 N
+765 

>member
-1 MIEYE
+1 MANGY
-6 IPLVCLIFTSLITII
+6 LTIC
-21 FFIKEKIEL
+21 
-30 EENYYFKHVLIFTL
+30 
-44 LVNISNFI
+44 
-52 SHYFASI
+52 
-59 YLVDTL
+59 
-65 DSWYTQVFEIMNKI
+65 
-79 GSWFIVT
+79 
-86 ITFNVMSYILYI
+86 
-98 SFEKYRNKFK
+98 
-108 LYKNINYIILGIV
+108 
-121 GILILLLD
+121 
-129 FDVYKI
+129 
-135 GAITSGKGSAVTLTF
+135 
-150 SIVFINLIVAFI
+150 AFI
-162 ISMSQIKKF
+162 ISSIITYMFIRKKGIENFETKIFKYMLLINIVESLTTTSIVVNAITWNNLLLFKLLNKLDVILVVSWCSLLFYYIYSLNNKNQLIKKIII
-171 DKRYYSIYVII
+171 RTNIIIYILALLLDVTIVNENGILDSYGPLTSLGLIASCIYILGMIVVLLKYKNFKNNEKYI
-182 PLIIAL
+182 PLYFLIFFLIVVAICRMVIPKVNL
-188 GLFIMFHPEFN
+188 ISIVFSIVDMIM
-199 IYDLILCLLCY
+199 I
-210 LMYFTVENPDLKT
+210 FTIENPDLKT
-223 IEQLNVAK
+223 IEQLNIAK

-558 KLKEING
+558 KLKEIDG

-578 AGSKEKYIKQGFVE
+578 AGSKEKYIKQGFVD

-623 NVPKYEFGTTMETF
+623 NVPKYEFGTTMKTL
-637 DEEIKEETNDSEKI
+637 DEEIKEETNDNEKI

-672 KQMLQDWY
+672 KQMLEDWY

-687 DRIVSNKEN
+687 DRIISNKEN

>member
-1 MIEYE
+1 MANGY
-6 IPLVCLIFTSLITII
+6 LTIC
-21 FFIKEKIEL
+21 
-30 EENYYFKHVLIFTL
+30 
-44 LVNISNFI
+44 
-52 SHYFASI
+52 
-59 YLVDTL
+59 
-65 DSWYTQVFEIMNKI
+65 
-79 GSWFIVT
+79 
-86 ITFNVMSYILYI
+86 
-98 SFEKYRNKFK
+98 
-108 LYKNINYIILGIV
+108 
-121 GILILLLD
+121 
-129 FDVYKI
+129 
-135 GAITSGKGSAVTLTF
+135 
-150 SIVFINLIVAFI
+150 AFI
-162 ISMSQIKKF
+162 ISSIITYMFIRKKGIENFETKIFKYMLLINIVESLTTTSIVVNAITWNNLPLFKLLNKLDVILVVSWCSLLFYYIYSLNNKNQLIKKIII
-171 DKRYYSIYVII
+171 RTNIIIYILALLLDVTIVNENGILDSYGPLTSLGLIASCIYILGMIVVLLKYKNFKNNEKYI
-182 PLIIAL
+182 PLYFLIFFLIVVAICRMVIPKVNL
-188 GLFIMFHPEFN
+188 ISIVFSIVDMIM
-199 IYDLILCLLCY
+199 I
-210 LMYFTVENPDLKT
+210 FTIENPDLKT
-223 IEQLNVAK
+223 IEQLNIAK

-578 AGSKEKYIKQGFVE
+578 AGSKEKYIKQGFVD

-623 NVPKYEFGTTMETF
+623 NVPKYEFGTTMKTL

-651 LEDAAIDYKVGLENF
+651 LEDAAIDYKLGLENF